1 MEIRYTDEQLE
12 AITTPVYNTMI
23 SAGAGSGK
31 TKVLTQ
37 RVFNHLA
44 NNIDVDRLL
53 VLTFTNAAAAEMK
66 QRVIKLL
73 VEDNS
78 LDPNLKKAQL
88 NKIDSAYIM
97 TFDAYSLFLVKKY
110 HQLLNVDKDIDIADS
125 NIINGITDKFLDE
138 IFEQQYVSNDIFKD
152 IISKYCVKDDDVV
165 KGFVKSLNKKL
176 DLIYDRDNFIK
187 TFNDLFFST
196 SHLNDELDS
205 YTSLLLQKL
214 KQVDELLNKISELD
228 DLNRFFNNWQGINN
242 LSSYEEVRSYVANI
256 APVRKKNKEEYDD
269 DALAL
274 KDKIKDII
282 KEINELTKYDKS
294 TLFNDVL
301 INKDYV
307 NCLLDLAEELNRKIN
322 IYKKE
327 NNFYDFID
335 IAKLAIEVVDKNDEI
350 RESIKNNFY
359 EILIDE
365 YQDTSDIQELLISK
379 ISNNNVYVV
388 GDIKQSIYRFR
399 YANPDI
405 FKKKYEDY
413 SNNVGGK
420 KIDLTNN
427 FRSRFEVLRDINL
440 FFNRTMSA
448 SVGGADYTRG
458 HQLIAGNLSYIK
470 DDKYTCEILSY
481 EKQKGIDSAYIE
493 AQLIADDI
501 KSMVNT
507 FKLKDHLCD
516 YRDITILMDRSSKFD
531 VFKEVLTANN
541 IPTFIETEERMSESD
556 LLTVIRSI
564 FKLLVN
570 YDKHA
575 YISLERSFLCETSDE
590 DIFNNITN
598 NQIFSSPTYIKIN
611 DIKSNIE
618 TKTISNILD
627 EIMESFDVYSKL
639 VKIKDVHA
647 SNVKIDYL
655 YQLANNLN
663 NLGYTY
669 KDFNDYLVDVFDR
682 EDDIKFRIGSE
693 VENAV
698 RITNYH
704 KSKGLEYNVV
714 YYPCLSYSFNQQDKK
729 GDFLFDKNHGI
740 IMPAF
745 INNRGLRDTFI
756 KELYKYNYDLEDIG
770 EKIRLFYVALTRAKE
785 KMIIVNSFDEKIEP
799 IDDPLDDVT
808 KASIKNYSSML
819 TYIMNDLSD
828 FIINKDIPEIKENI
842 IKKDLFTTLTKSKK
856 LVLKPNI
863 EVIPQE
869 VATSHFSKSAGLI
882 TKDIL
887 DKMELG
893 TKIHYYLEMLDFK
906 NPDYT
911 NVNNKYINKI
921 KAFIDSPLLE
931 NIKEAKIFK
940 EYEFMDDGKHG
951 FIDLLLEYEDKILI
965 IDYKTKT
972 IDDVHYDEQLNGY
985 RTYIESLSSKPVYC
999 FLYSIID
1006 ETYREVKKGD
1016 KHESN

>member
-66 QRVIKLL
+66 QRVVKLL

-78 LDPNLKKAQL
+78 LDQSVKNHQL

-110 HQLLNVDKDIDIADS
+110 HQLLNVDNDIDIADS
-125 NIINGITDKFLDE
+125 NIINGITDKYLDE
-138 IFEQQYVSNDIFKD
+138 IFEEQYLSNDVFKD

-165 KGFVKSLNKKL
+165 KGFVKDLNKKL
-176 DLIYDRDNFIK
+176 DLIYDRDSFI
-187 TFNDLFFST
+187 TQYNNTFFSDNY
-196 SHLNDELDS
+196 LNNELDS

-214 KQVDELLNKISELD
+214 KQVDVLLNEISELD
-228 DLNRFFNNWQGINN
+228 DINRYFTCWEGINN
-242 LSSYEEVRSYVANI
+242 LNSYEEVRFYVANI
-256 APVRKKNKEEYDD
+256 GAVRKKNKEEYDE
-269 DALAL
+269 DALIL

-282 KEINELTKYDKS
+282 KNINELTKYDKT
-294 TLFNDVL
+294 TLFNDVF

-307 NCLLDLAEELNRKIN
+307 NCLLDLAEELNRRIN
-322 IYKKE
+322 VYKKE
-327 NNFYDFID
+327 NNLYDFID

-413 SNNVGGK
+413 SKGIGGK
-420 KIDLTNN
+420 KIDLINN

-440 FFNRTMSA
+440 FFNKTMSS
-448 SVGGADYTRG
+448 SVGGADYTNG
-458 HQLIAGNLSYIK
+458 HQLVAGNLSYLK
-470 DDKYTCEILSY
+470 DEKYKCEILSY

-501 KSMVNT
+501 KQKVHT
-507 FKLKDHLCD
+507 FQLKDHLCD
-516 YRDITILMDRSSKFD
+516 YRDITILVDRSSKFD

-541 IPTFIETEERMSESD
+541 IPTFIETEEKMSESD

-590 DIFNNITN
+590 DIFNNIKN
-598 NQIFSSPTYIKIN
+598 NIVFDSPTYIKIN
-611 DIKSNIE
+611 NIKTNID

-627 EIMESFDVYSKL
+627 EIMDSFDVYSKL

-785 KMIIVNSFDEKIEP
+785 KMIIINSFDEKIDP
-799 IDDPLDDVT
+799 VDYPLDDMM

-819 TYIMNDLSD
+819 TYIKNDLTN
-828 FIINKDIPEIKENI
+828 FIINKDIPEILENTSS
-842 IKKDLFTTLTKSKK
+842 KDIFTSLTKSNK

-869 VATSHFSKSAGLI
+869 VTTSHFSKSAGLI
-882 TKDIL
+882 DQTTL

-906 NPDYT
+906 NPDYSY
-911 NVNNKYINKI
+911 VDNKYLNKI
-921 KAFIDSPLLE
+921 KQFMNSPLLE
-931 NIKEAKIFK
+931 NIQQAKIFK

-951 FIDLLLEYEDKILI
+951 FIDLLLEYKDKIVI

-1006 ETYREVKKGD
+1006 ETYREVKK
-1016 KHESN
+1016 

>member
-78 LDPNLKKAQL
+78 LDQSIKNNQL

-125 NIINGITDKFLDE
+125 NIINGITDKYLDE
-138 IFEQQYVSNDIFKD
+138 IFEEQYVSNDVFKD

-165 KGFVKSLNKKL
+165 KGFVKDLNKKL
-176 DLIYDRDNFIK
+176 DLIYDRDSFI
-187 TFNDLFFST
+187 TQYNNTFFSNT
-196 SHLNDELDS
+196 HLNNELDS
-205 YTSLLLQKL
+205 YTSILLQKL
-214 KQVDELLNKISELD
+214 KQVDVLLNEISELD
-228 DLNRFFNNWQGINN
+228 DINRYFTCWEGINN
-242 LSSYEEVRSYVANI
+242 LNSYEEVRSYVANI
-256 APVRKKNKEEYDD
+256 SAVRKKNKEEYDE
-269 DALAL
+269 DALIL

-282 KEINELTKYDKS
+282 KEINELTKYDKT

-307 NCLLDLAEELNRKIN
+307 NCLLDLAEELNRRIN
-322 IYKKE
+322 VYKKE
-327 NNFYDFID
+327 NNLYDFID
-335 IAKLAIEVVDKNDEI
+335 IAKLAIEVVDKNDDI

-440 FFNRTMSA
+440 FFNRTMSS
-448 SVGGADYTRG
+448 SVGGADYVNG

-470 DDKYTCEILSY
+470 DDKYACEILSY

-501 KSMVNT
+501 KSRVNT

-590 DIFNNITN
+590 DIFNNIKN
-598 NQIFSSPTYIKIN
+598 NIVFDSPTYIKIN
-611 DIKSNIE
+611 NIKSNID

-627 EIMESFDVYSKL
+627 EIMDSFDVYSKL

-714 YYPCLSYSFNQQDKK
+714 YYPCLSYDFNQQDKK
-729 GDFLFDKNHGI
+729 GDLLFSQEHGI

-785 KMIIVNSFDEKIEP
+785 KMIIVNCFDEN
-799 IDDPLDDVT
+799 IDPVDYPLDDMT

-819 TYIMNDLSD
+819 SYIKNDLSH
-828 FIINKDIPEIKENI
+828 FIISKNIPEIKENI
-842 IKKDLFTTLTKSKK
+842 IQRDLFTTLTKSNK
-856 LVLKPNI
+856 LILKPNI
-863 EVIPQE
+863 EVISTE
-869 VATSHFSKSAGLI
+869 VTTSHFSKQAGLI

-911 NVNNKYINKI
+911 SVDNKYINKI
-921 KAFIDSPLLE
+921 KTFIDSPLLE

-951 FIDLLLEYEDKILI
+951 FIDLLLEYEDKIVI

-985 RTYIESLSSKPVYC
+985 RTYVESLTSKPVYC
-999 FLYSIID
+999 YLYSIID
-1006 ETYREVKKGD
+1006 ETYREVKK
-1016 KHESN
+1016 

>member
-78 LDPNLKKAQL
+78 LDQNIKNNQL

-125 NIINGITDKFLDE
+125 NIINGITDKYLDE
-138 IFEQQYVSNDIFKD
+138 IFEEQYLSNDVFKD

-165 KGFVKSLNKKL
+165 KGFVKDLNKKL
-176 DLIYDRDNFIK
+176 DLIYDRDSFITK
-187 TFNDLFFST
+187 YNNTFFSDNY
-196 SHLNDELDS
+196 LNNELDS

-214 KQVDELLNKISELD
+214 KQVDVLLNEISELD
-228 DLNRFFNNWQGINN
+228 DINRYFTCWEGINN
-242 LSSYEEVRSYVANI
+242 LSSYEEIRSYVANI
-256 APVRKKNKEEYDD
+256 SAVRKKNKEEYDEN
-269 DALAL
+269 ALAL

-307 NCLLDLAEELNRKIN
+307 NCLLELAEELNRRIN
-322 IYKKE
+322 VYKKE

-335 IAKLAIEVVDKNDEI
+335 IAKLAIEVVDKNDDI

-413 SNNVGGK
+413 SKNIGGK

-440 FFNRTMSA
+440 FFNKTMSS
-448 SVGGADYTRG
+448 SVGGADYTNG
-458 HQLIAGNLSYIK
+458 HQLVAGNLSYLK
-470 DDKYTCEILSY
+470 DEKYKCEILSY

-501 KSMVNT
+501 KERVKH
-507 FKLKDHLCD
+507 FQLKDHLCD
-516 YRDITILMDRSSKFD
+516 YRDITILVDRSSKFD

-541 IPTFIETEERMSESD
+541 IPTFIETEEKMSESD

-590 DIFNNITN
+590 DIFNNIKN
-598 NQIFSSPTYIKIN
+598 NVVFDSPTYIKIN
-611 DIKSNIE
+611 NIKTNID

-627 EIMESFDVYSKL
+627 EIMDSFDVYSKL

-785 KMIIVNSFDEKIEP
+785 KMIIINSFDEKIDP
-799 IDDPLDDVT
+799 VDYPLDDMM
-808 KASIKNYSSML
+808 KASIKNYSTML
-819 TYIMNDLSD
+819 TYIKNDLTN
-828 FIINKDIPEIKENI
+828 FIINKNIPEILENTSS
-842 IKKDLFTTLTKSKK
+842 KDIFTSLTKSNK

-869 VATSHFSKSAGLI
+869 VTTSHFSKQAGLI
-882 TKDIL
+882 DQTTL

-906 NPDYT
+906 NPDYSY
-911 NVNNKYINKI
+911 VDNKYINKI
-921 KAFIDSPLLE
+921 KQFMNSPLLE

-940 EYEFMDDGKHG
+940 EYEFMDNGKHG
-951 FIDLLLEYEDKILI
+951 FIDLLLEYKDKIVI

-999 FLYSIID
+999 YLYSIID
-1006 ETYREVKKGD
+1006 ETYKEVKK
-1016 KHESN
+1016 

>member
-66 QRVIKLL
+66 QRIIKLL

-78 LDPNLKKAQL
+78 LDPDLKKAQL

-165 KGFVKSLNKKL
+165 KGFVKDLNKKL
-176 DLIYDRDNFIK
+176 DLIYDRDNFITK
-187 TFNDLFFST
+187 YNNTFFSNT
-196 SHLNDELDS
+196 HLNNELDS
-205 YTSLLLQKL
+205 YTSILLQKL

-256 APVRKKNKEEYDD
+256 APVRKKNKEEYDE

-274 KDKIKDII
+274 KEKIKDII

-294 TLFNDVL
+294 SLINDVL

-307 NCLLDLAEELNRKIN
+307 NCLLDLAEELNRRIN

-327 NNFYDFID
+327 NNLYDFID
-335 IAKLAIEVVDKNDEI
+335 IAKLAIEVVDKNDDI

-413 SNNVGGK
+413 SKGIGGK

-440 FFNRTMSA
+440 FFNKTMSS
-448 SVGGADYTRG
+448 SVGGADYVNG
-458 HQLIAGNLSYIK
+458 HQLVAGNLSYLK
-470 DDKYTCEILSY
+470 DEKYKCEILSY

-501 KSMVNT
+501 KQKVHV
-507 FKLKDHLCD
+507 FQLKDHLCD
-516 YRDITILMDRSSKFD
+516 YRDITILVDRSSKFD

-541 IPTFIETEERMSESD
+541 IPTFIETEEKMSESD

-590 DIFNNITN
+590 DIFNNIKN
-598 NQIFSSPTYIKIN
+598 NIVFDSPTYIKIN
-611 DIKSNIE
+611 NIKTNID

-627 EIMESFDVYSKL
+627 EIMDSFDVYGKL

-785 KMIIVNSFDEKIEP
+785 KMIIINSFDEKIDP
-799 IDDPLDDVT
+799 VDYPLDDMT

-819 TYIMNDLSD
+819 TYIKNDLTN
-828 FIINKDIPEIKENI
+828 FIINKDIPEILENTST
-842 IKKDLFTTLTKSKK
+842 KDIFTSLTKSNK

-869 VATSHFSKSAGLI
+869 VTTSHFSKQAGLI
-882 TKDIL
+882 DQTTL

-906 NPDYT
+906 NPDYSY
-911 NVNNKYINKI
+911 VDNKYINKI
-921 KAFIDSPLLE
+921 KQFMNSPLLE

-940 EYEFMDDGKHG
+940 EYEFMDNGKHG
-951 FIDLLLEYEDKILI
+951 FIDLLLEYKDKIVI

-999 FLYSIID
+999 YLYSIID
-1006 ETYREVKKGD
+1006 ETYREVVK
-1016 KHESN
+1016 

>member
-78 LDPNLKKAQL
+78 LEPDLKKAQL

-138 IFEQQYVSNDIFKD
+138 IFEEQYVSNDIFKD

-187 TFNDLFFST
+187 TYNDLFFST
-196 SHLNDELDS
+196 SHLNNELDS

-256 APVRKKNKEEYDD
+256 SAVRKKNKEEYDE
-269 DALAL
+269 DALIL

-282 KEINELTKYDKS
+282 KDINELTKYDKS

-307 NCLLDLAEELNRKIN
+307 NCLLELAEELNRRIN
-322 IYKKE
+322 VYKKE
-327 NNFYDFID
+327 NNLYDFID
-335 IAKLAIEVVDKNDEI
+335 IAKLAIEVVDKNEEI

-413 SNNVGGK
+413 SKGIGGK

-440 FFNRTMSA
+440 FFNKTMSS
-448 SVGGADYTRG
+448 SVGGADYTNG
-458 HQLIAGNLSYIK
+458 HQLVAGNLSYLK
-470 DDKYTCEILSY
+470 DEKYKCEILSY
-481 EKQKGIDSAYIE
+481 EKQKGVDSAYIE

-501 KSMVNT
+501 KQKVHS
-507 FKLKDHLCD
+507 FQLKDHLCD
-516 YRDITILMDRSSKFD
+516 YRDITILVDRSSKFD

-541 IPTFIETEERMSESD
+541 IPTFIETEEKMSESD

-590 DIFNNITN
+590 DIFNNIKN
-598 NQIFSSPTYIKIN
+598 NIVFDSPTYIKIN
-611 DIKSNIE
+611 NIKTNID

-627 EIMESFDVYSKL
+627 EIMDSFDVYSKL

-785 KMIIVNSFDEKIEP
+785 KMIIINSFDEKI
-799 IDDPLDDVT
+799 DTVDYPLDDMM
-808 KASIKNYSSML
+808 KASIKNYSTML
-819 TYIMNDLSD
+819 TYIKNDLNH
-828 FIINKDIPEIKENI
+828 FIVNIDIPEILENTSN
-842 IKKDLFTTLTKSKK
+842 KDIFTTLTKSNK
-856 LVLKPNI
+856 LILKPNI

-869 VATSHFSKSAGLI
+869 VTTSHFSKSAGLI
-882 TKDIL
+882 DQTTL

-906 NPDYT
+906 NPDYSY
-911 NVNNKYINKI
+911 VDNKYINKI
-921 KAFIDSPLLE
+921 KQFMNSPLLE

-940 EYEFMDDGKHG
+940 EYEFMDNGKHG
-951 FIDLLLEYEDKILI
+951 FIDLLLEYKDKIVI
-965 IDYKTKT
+965 IDYKTKN

-985 RTYIESLSSKPVYC
+985 RTYIESLTSKPVYC
-999 FLYSIID
+999 YLYSIID
-1006 ETYREVKKGD
+1006 ETYREVVK
-1016 KHESN
+1016 

>member
-73 VEDNS
+73 VEDDT
-78 LDPNLKKAQL
+78 LDPDLKKAQL

-138 IFEQQYVSNDIFKD
+138 IFEQQYVSNDVFKD

-187 TFNDLFFST
+187 TYNDLFFST
-196 SHLNDELDS
+196 SHLNNELDS

-256 APVRKKNKEEYDD
+256 APVRKKNKEEYDE

-294 TLFNDVL
+294 TLINDVL

-307 NCLLDLAEELNRKIN
+307 NCLLELAEELNRRIN

-413 SNNVGGK
+413 SKGIGGK

-440 FFNRTMSA
+440 FFNKTMSS
-448 SVGGADYTRG
+448 SVGGADYTNG
-458 HQLIAGNLSYIK
+458 HQLVAGNLSYLK
-470 DDKYTCEILSY
+470 DEKYKCEILSY
-481 EKQKGIDSAYIE
+481 EKQKGVDSAYIE

-501 KSMVNT
+501 KQKVHS
-507 FKLKDHLCD
+507 FQLKDHLCD
-516 YRDITILMDRSSKFD
+516 YRDITILVDRSSKFD

-541 IPTFIETEERMSESD
+541 IPTFIETEEKMSESD

-590 DIFNNITN
+590 DIFNNIKN
-598 NQIFSSPTYIKIN
+598 NIVFDSPTYIKIN
-611 DIKSNIE
+611 NIKSNID

-627 EIMESFDVYSKL
+627 EIMDSFDVYSKL

-785 KMIIVNSFDEKIEP
+785 KMIIINSFDEKI
-799 IDDPLDDVT
+799 DTVDYPLDDMM
-808 KASIKNYSSML
+808 KASIKNYSTML
-819 TYIMNDLSD
+819 TYIKNDLNH
-828 FIINKDIPEIKENI
+828 FIVNIDIPEILENTSN
-842 IKKDLFTTLTKSKK
+842 KDIFTTLTKSNK

-869 VATSHFSKSAGLI
+869 VTTSHFSKSAGLI
-882 TKDIL
+882 DQTTL

-906 NPDYT
+906 NPDYSY
-911 NVNNKYINKI
+911 VDNKYINKI
-921 KAFIDSPLLE
+921 KQFMNSPLLE

-940 EYEFMDDGKHG
+940 EYEFMDNGKHG
-951 FIDLLLEYEDKILI
+951 FIDLLLEYKDKIVI
-965 IDYKTKT
+965 IDYKTKN

-985 RTYIESLSSKPVYC
+985 RTYIESLTSKPVYC
-999 FLYSIID
+999 YLYSIID
-1006 ETYREVKKGD
+1006 ETYREVVK
-1016 KHESN
+1016 

>member
-12 AITTPVYNTMI
+12 AITIPVYNTMI

-37 RVFNHLA
+37 RLFNHLA

-78 LDPNLKKAQL
+78 LDPDLKKAQL

-176 DLIYDRDNFIK
+176 DLIYDRDSFITK
-187 TFNDLFFST
+187 YNNTFFSDNY
-196 SHLNDELDS
+196 LNNELDS

-214 KQVDELLNKISELD
+214 KQVDVLLNEISDLD
-228 DLNRFFNNWQGINN
+228 DINRYFTCWEGINN
-242 LSSYEEVRSYVANI
+242 LNSYEEVRSYVANI
-256 APVRKKNKEEYDD
+256 SAVRKKNKEEYDE
-269 DALAL
+269 DALIL

-282 KEINELTKYDKS
+282 KEINELTKYDKT

-307 NCLLDLAEELNRKIN
+307 NCLLDLAEELNRRIN
-322 IYKKE
+322 VYKKE

-335 IAKLAIEVVDKNDEI
+335 IAKLAIEVVDNNDDI
-350 RESIKNNFY
+350 RESLKNNFY

-413 SNNVGGK
+413 SKGVGGK

-440 FFNRTMSA
+440 FFNKTMSS
-448 SVGGADYTRG
+448 SVGGADYVNG
-458 HQLIAGNLSYIK
+458 HQLVAGNLSYLK
-470 DDKYTCEILSY
+470 DDKYACEILSY
-481 EKQKGIDSAYIE
+481 EKQKGLDSAYIE

-501 KSMVNT
+501 KQKVHT
-507 FKLKDHLCD
+507 FQLKDHLCD
-516 YRDITILMDRSSKFD
+516 YRDITILVDRSSKFD

-541 IPTFIETEERMSESD
+541 IPTFIETEEKMSESD

-590 DIFNNITN
+590 NIFNNIKN
-598 NQIFSSPTYIKIN
+598 NIVFDSPTYIKIN
-611 DIKSNIE
+611 NIKTNID

-627 EIMESFDVYSKL
+627 EIMDSFDVYSKL

-647 SNVKIDYL
+647 SNVKIDHL

-785 KMIIVNSFDEKIEP
+785 KMIIINSFDEKIDP
-799 IDDPLDDVT
+799 VDYPLDDMT

-828 FIINKDIPEIKENI
+828 FIINKDIPEILENTST
-842 IKKDLFTTLTKSKK
+842 KDIFTTLKKSNK

-869 VATSHFSKSAGLI
+869 VTTSHFSKSAGLI
-882 TKDIL
+882 TKDVL

-906 NPDYT
+906 NPDYSY
-911 NVNNKYINKI
+911 VDNKYINKI
-921 KAFIDSPLLE
+921 QAFINSPLLE
-931 NIKEAKIFK
+931 NIQQAKIFK

-951 FIDLLLEYEDKILI
+951 FIDLLLEYEDKIVI

-985 RTYIESLSSKPVYC
+985 RTYVESLSSKPVYC

-1006 ETYREVKKGD
+1006 ETYREVKK
-1016 KHESN
+1016 

>member
-78 LDPNLKKAQL
+78 LDPDLKKAQL

-165 KGFVKSLNKKL
+165 KGFVKDLNKKL
-176 DLIYDRDNFIK
+176 DLIYDRDSFITK
-187 TFNDLFFST
+187 YNNTFFSNT
-196 SHLNDELDS
+196 HLNNELDS
-205 YTSLLLQKL
+205 YTSILLQKL
-214 KQVDELLNKISELD
+214 KQVDVLLNEISELD
-228 DLNRFFNNWQGINN
+228 DINRYFTCWEGINN
-242 LSSYEEVRSYVANI
+242 LSSYEEIRSYAANI
-256 APVRKKNKEEYDD
+256 SPVRKKNKEEYDE

-294 TLFNDVL
+294 TLINDVL

-307 NCLLDLAEELNRKIN
+307 NCLLELAEELNRRIN

-327 NNFYDFID
+327 NNLYDFID
-335 IAKLAIEVVDKNDEI
+335 IAKLAIEVVDKNDDI

-413 SNNVGGK
+413 SNNIGGK

-440 FFNRTMSA
+440 FFNKTMSS
-448 SVGGADYTRG
+448 SVGGADYTNG
-458 HQLIAGNLSYIK
+458 HQLVAGNLSYLK
-470 DDKYTCEILSY
+470 DEKYKCEILSY

-501 KSMVNT
+501 KQKVHT
-507 FKLKDHLCD
+507 FQLKDHLCD
-516 YRDITILMDRSSKFD
+516 YRDITILVDRSSKFD

-541 IPTFIETEERMSESD
+541 IPTFIETEEKMSESD

-590 DIFNNITN
+590 DIFNNIKN
-598 NQIFSSPTYIKIN
+598 NIVFDSPTYIKIN
-611 DIKSNIE
+611 NIKTNID

-627 EIMESFDVYSKL
+627 EIMDSFGVYGKL
-639 VKIKDVHA
+639 AKIKDVHA

-785 KMIIVNSFDEKIEP
+785 KMIIVNCFDDKINP
-799 IDDPLDDVT
+799 VDYPLDDMM

-819 TYIMNDLSD
+819 TYIKNDLTNL
-828 FIINKDIPEIKENI
+828 IINKNIPEVLENTI
-842 IKKDLFTTLTKSKK
+842 QKDLFTTLTKSSK

-869 VATSHFSKSAGLI
+869 VTSSHFSKQAGLI
-882 TKDIL
+882 DQTTL

-906 NPDYT
+906 NPDYSY
-911 NVNNKYINKI
+911 VDNKYLNKI
-921 KAFIDSPLLE
+921 KQFMNSPLLE
-931 NIKEAKIFK
+931 NIQQAKIFK
-940 EYEFMDDGKHG
+940 EYEFMDNGKHG
-951 FIDLLLEYEDKILI
+951 FIDLLLEYKDKIVI

-1006 ETYREVKKGD
+1006 ETYREVVK
-1016 KHESN
+1016 

>member
-1 MEIRYTDEQLE
+1 MEIKYTDEQLE

-78 LDPNLKKAQL
+78 LDPDLKKAQL

-138 IFEQQYVSNDIFKD
+138 IFEEQYVSNDVFKD

-165 KGFVKSLNKKL
+165 KGFVKDLNKKL
-176 DLIYDRDNFIK
+176 DLIYDRDSFITK
-187 TFNDLFFST
+187 YNNTFFSDT
-196 SHLNDELDS
+196 HLNNELDS
-205 YTSLLLQKL
+205 YTLLLLQKL
-214 KQVDELLNKISELD
+214 KRVDVLLNEINELD
-228 DLNRFFNNWQGINN
+228 DINRYFTCWEGINN
-242 LSSYEEVRSYVANI
+242 LNSYEEVRSYVANI
-256 APVRKKNKEEYDD
+256 SAVRKKNKEEYDD

-307 NCLLDLAEELNRKIN
+307 NCLLESAEELNRRIN

-327 NNFYDFID
+327 NNLYDFID
-335 IAKLAIEVVDKNDEI
+335 IAKLAIEVVDKNDDI

-413 SNNVGGK
+413 SKGIGGK

-427 FRSRFEVLRDINL
+427 YRSRFEVLRDINL
-440 FFNRTMSA
+440 FFNKTMSS
-448 SVGGADYTRG
+448 SVGGADYTNG
-458 HQLIAGNLSYIK
+458 HQLVAGNLSYLK
-470 DDKYTCEILSY
+470 DEKYKCEILSY

-501 KSMVNT
+501 KQKVHT
-507 FKLKDHLCD
+507 FQLKDHLCD
-516 YRDITILMDRSSKFD
+516 YRDITILVDRSSKFD

-541 IPTFIETEERMSESD
+541 IPTFIETEEKMSESD

-590 DIFNNITN
+590 DIFNNIKN
-598 NQIFSSPTYIKIN
+598 NIVFDSPTYIKIN
-611 DIKSNIE
+611 NIKTNID

-627 EIMESFDVYSKL
+627 EIMDSFDVYSKL

-682 EDDIKFRIGSE
+682 EDDIKFRIGNE

-745 INNRGLRDTFI
+745 VNNRGLRDTFI

-770 EKIRLFYVALTRAKE
+770 EKIRLFYVAITRAKE
-785 KMIIVNSFDEKIEP
+785 KMIIINSFDEKIDP
-799 IDDPLDDVT
+799 VDYPLDDMM

-819 TYIMNDLSD
+819 TYIKNDLSH
-828 FIINKDIPEIKENI
+828 FIINKDIPEILENTST
-842 IKKDLFTTLTKSKK
+842 KDIFTSLTKSNK

-869 VATSHFSKSAGLI
+869 VTTSHFSKSAGLI
-882 TKDIL
+882 DQTTL

-906 NPDYT
+906 NPDYSY
-911 NVNNKYINKI
+911 VDNKYINKI
-921 KAFIDSPLLE
+921 KQFMNSPLLE

-940 EYEFMDDGKHG
+940 EYEFMDNGKHG
-951 FIDLLLEYEDKILI
+951 FIDLLLEYKDKIVI

-1006 ETYREVKKGD
+1006 ETYREVEK
-1016 KHESN
+1016 

>member
-78 LDPNLKKAQL
+78 LDQSIKNNQL

-125 NIINGITDKFLDE
+125 NIINGITDKYLDE
-138 IFEQQYVSNDIFKD
+138 IFEEQYVSNDVFKD
-152 IISKYCVKDDDVV
+152 IISKYCVKDDDAV
-165 KGFVKSLNKKL
+165 KEFVKDLNKKL
-176 DLIYDRDNFIK
+176 DLIYDRNSFITK
-187 TFNDLFFST
+187 YNNTFFSNT
-196 SHLNDELDS
+196 HLNNELDS
-205 YTSLLLQKL
+205 YASLLLQKL
-214 KQVDELLNKISELD
+214 KQVDVLLNEISELD
-228 DLNRFFNNWQGINN
+228 DINRYFTCWEGINN
-242 LSSYEEVRSYVANI
+242 LNSYEEVRSYVANI
-256 APVRKKNKEEYDD
+256 SAVRKKNKEEYDE
-269 DALAL
+269 DALML

-307 NCLLDLAEELNRKIN
+307 NCLLELAEELNRRIN
-322 IYKKE
+322 VYKKE
-327 NNFYDFID
+327 NNLYDFID
-335 IAKLAIEVVDKNDEI
+335 IAKLAIEVVDKNDDI

-405 FKKKYEDY
+405 FRTKYESY
-413 SNNVGGK
+413 SNNIGGK

-427 FRSRFEVLRDINL
+427 FRSRYEVLRDINL
-440 FFNRTMSA
+440 FFNRTMSS
-448 SVGGADYTRG
+448 SVGGADYTNG
-458 HQLIAGNLSYIK
+458 HQLVAGNLSYLK
-470 DDKYTCEILSY
+470 DEKYKCEILSY

-501 KSMVNT
+501 KSRVNT

-541 IPTFIETEERMSESD
+541 IPTFIETEEKMSESD

-611 DIKSNIE
+611 DIKTNID

-627 EIMESFDVYSKL
+627 EIMDSFDVYSKL

-714 YYPCLSYSFNQQDKK
+714 YYPCLSYDFNQQDKK

-785 KMIIVNSFDEKIEP
+785 KMIIVNCFDDKIEP
-799 IDDPLDDVT
+799 TDTNLDDIT

-842 IKKDLFTTLTKSKK
+842 IQKDLFTTLTKSNK
-856 LVLKPNI
+856 LILKPNI
-863 EVIPQE
+863 EVISTE
-869 VATSHFSKSAGLI
+869 VTTSHFSKQAGLI

-911 NVNNKYINKI
+911 SVDNKYINKI
-921 KAFIDSPLLE
+921 KTFIDSPLLE

-951 FIDLLLEYEDKILI
+951 FIDLLLEYEDKIII

-1006 ETYREVKKGD
+1006 ETYKEVKK
-1016 KHESN
+1016 

>member
-78 LDPNLKKAQL
+78 LDQSVKNHQL

-125 NIINGITDKFLDE
+125 NIINGITDKYLEE
-138 IFEQQYVSNDIFKD
+138 IFEQQYVSNDVFKD

-176 DLIYDRDNFIK
+176 DLIYDRDNFITK
-187 TFNDLFFST
+187 YNSTFFSDN
-196 SHLNDELDS
+196 HLNNELDN
-205 YTSLLLQKL
+205 YTLLLLQKL
-214 KQVDELLNKISELD
+214 KQVDVLLNEISELD
-228 DLNRFFNNWQGINN
+228 DINRYYTCWEGINN
-242 LSSYEEVRSYVANI
+242 LNSYEEVRSYVANI
-256 APVRKKNKEEYDD
+256 SAVRKKNKEEYDV

-307 NCLLDLAEELNRKIN
+307 NCLLDLAEELNRRIN
-322 IYKKE
+322 VYKKE
-327 NNFYDFID
+327 NNLYDFID
-335 IAKLAIEVVDKNDEI
+335 IAKLAIEVVDKNDDI
-350 RESIKNNFY
+350 RESIKDNFY

-413 SNNVGGK
+413 SKGVGGK

-440 FFNRTMSA
+440 FFNKTMSS
-448 SVGGADYTRG
+448 SVGGADYING
-458 HQLIAGNLSYIK
+458 HQLVAGNLSYLK
-470 DDKYTCEILSY
+470 DEKYKCEILSY

-501 KSMVNT
+501 KQKVHS
-507 FKLKDHLCD
+507 FQLKDHLCD
-516 YRDITILMDRSSKFD
+516 YRDITILVDRSSKFD

-541 IPTFIETEERMSESD
+541 IPTFIETEEKMSESD

-590 DIFNNITN
+590 NIFNNIKN
-598 NQIFSSPTYIKIN
+598 NTVFDSPTYIKIN
-611 DIKSNIE
+611 NIKTNID

-627 EIMESFDVYSKL
+627 EIMDSFDVYSKL

-729 GDFLFDKNHGI
+729 GDFLFGKNHGI

-785 KMIIVNSFDEKIEP
+785 KMIIINSFDEKINP
-799 IDDPLDDVT
+799 VDYPLDDMT

-819 TYIMNDLSD
+819 SYIKNDLNH
-828 FIINKDIPEIKENI
+828 FIINKDIPEILENTSN
-842 IKKDLFTTLTKSKK
+842 KDIFTSLTKSNK

-869 VATSHFSKSAGLI
+869 VTTSHFSKSAGLI
-882 TKDIL
+882 DQTTL

-911 NVNNKYINKI
+911 NVDNKYINKI
-921 KAFIDSPLLE
+921 KQFMNSPLLE

-951 FIDLLLEYEDKILI
+951 FIDLLLEYKDKIVI

-985 RTYIESLSSKPVYC
+985 RTYVESLSSKPVYC

-1006 ETYREVKKGD
+1006 ETYREVVK
-1016 KHESN
+1016 

>member
-12 AITTPVYNTMI
+12 AIATPVYNTMI

-78 LDPNLKKAQL
+78 LDPSIKNNQL

-110 HQLLNVDKDIDIADS
+110 HQLLNADKDIDIADS
-125 NIINGITDKFLDE
+125 NIINGITDKYLDE
-138 IFEQQYVSNDIFKD
+138 IFEEQYLSNDVFKD

-165 KGFVKSLNKKL
+165 KEFVKDLNKKL
-176 DLIYDRDNFIK
+176 DLIYDRDSFITK
-187 TFNDLFFST
+187 YNNTFFSNT
-196 SHLNDELDS
+196 HLNNELDS
-205 YTSLLLQKL
+205 YASLLLQKL
-214 KQVDELLNKISELD
+214 KQVDVLLNEISELD
-228 DLNRFFNNWQGINN
+228 DINRYFTCWEGINN
-242 LSSYEEVRSYVANI
+242 LNSYEEVRSYVANI
-256 APVRKKNKEEYDD
+256 SAVRKKNKEEYDE
-269 DALAL
+269 DALML

-307 NCLLDLAEELNRKIN
+307 NCLLDLAEELNRRIN

-327 NNFYDFID
+327 NNLYDFID
-335 IAKLAIEVVDKNDEI
+335 IAKLAIEVVDKNDDI

-365 YQDTSDIQELLISK
+365 YQDTSDIQELLINK

-413 SNNVGGK
+413 SKGIGGK

-440 FFNRTMSA
+440 FFNKTMSS
-448 SVGGADYTRG
+448 SVGGADYTNG
-458 HQLIAGNLSYIK
+458 HQLVAGNLSYLK
-470 DDKYTCEILSY
+470 DEKYKCEILSY
-481 EKQKGIDSAYIE
+481 EKQKGVDSAYIE

-501 KSMVNT
+501 KQKVHS
-507 FKLKDHLCD
+507 FQLKDHLCD
-516 YRDITILMDRSSKFD
+516 YRDITILVDRSSKFD

-541 IPTFIETEERMSESD
+541 IPTFIETEEKMSESD

-590 DIFNNITN
+590 DIFNNIKN
-598 NQIFSSPTYIKIN
+598 NIVFDSPTYIKIN
-611 DIKSNIE
+611 NIKSNID

-627 EIMESFDVYSKL
+627 EIMDSFDVYSKL

-785 KMIIVNSFDEKIEP
+785 KMIIINSFDEKI
-799 IDDPLDDVT
+799 DTVDYPLDDMM
-808 KASIKNYSSML
+808 KASIKNYSTML
-819 TYIMNDLSD
+819 TYIKNDLNH
-828 FIINKDIPEIKENI
+828 FIVNIDIPEILENTSN
-842 IKKDLFTTLTKSKK
+842 KDIFTTLTKSNK

-869 VATSHFSKSAGLI
+869 VTTSHFSKSAGLI
-882 TKDIL
+882 DQTTL

-906 NPDYT
+906 NPDYE
-911 NVNNKYINKI
+911 NVDNKYLNKI
-921 KAFIDSPLLE
+921 QAFIDSPLLK

-951 FIDLLLEYEDKILI
+951 FIDLLLEYEDKIVI

-1006 ETYREVKKGD
+1006 ETYREVVK
-1016 KHESN
+1016 

>member
-78 LDPNLKKAQL
+78 LDQSIKNNQL

-187 TFNDLFFST
+187 TYNDLFFST

-256 APVRKKNKEEYDD
+256 APVRKKNKEEYDE

-274 KDKIKDII
+274 KEKIKDII

-307 NCLLDLAEELNRKIN
+307 NCLLELAEELNRRIN

-405 FKKKYEDY
+405 FRTKYESY
-413 SNNVGGK
+413 SKGINGK

-440 FFNRTMSA
+440 FFNRTMSS

-458 HQLIAGNLSYIK
+458 HQLIAGNLSYLK
-470 DDKYTCEILSY
+470 DDRYACEILSY

-501 KSMVNT
+501 KSRVNT

-590 DIFNNITN
+590 DIFNNIIN
-598 NQIFSSPTYIKIN
+598 NQIFTSPTYIKIN
-611 DIKSNIE
+611 DIKTNID

-714 YYPCLSYSFNQQDKK
+714 YYPCLSYKFNEQDKK

-785 KMIIVNSFDEKIEP
+785 KMIIINSFDEKIDP
-799 IDDPLDDVT
+799 VDYPLDDMT

-819 TYIMNDLSD
+819 TYIKNDLTN
-828 FIINKDIPEIKENI
+828 FIINKDIPEILENTST
-842 IKKDLFTTLTKSKK
+842 KDIFTTLKKSNK

-869 VATSHFSKSAGLI
+869 VTTSHFSKSAGLI
-882 TKDIL
+882 DQTTL

-906 NPDYT
+906 NPDYSY
-911 NVNNKYINKI
+911 VDNKYINKI
-921 KAFIDSPLLE
+921 KQFMNSPLLE
-931 NIKEAKIFK
+931 NIQQAKIFK
-940 EYEFMDDGKHG
+940 EYEFMDNGKHG
-951 FIDLLLEYEDKILI
+951 FIDLLLEYEDKIVI

-1006 ETYREVKKGD
+1006 ETYREVVK
-1016 KHESN
+1016 

>member
-1 MEIRYTDEQLE
+1 MEIKYTDEQLE

-78 LDPNLKKAQL
+78 LDPDLKKAQL

-165 KGFVKSLNKKL
+165 KGFVKDLNKKL
-176 DLIYDRDNFIK
+176 DLIYDRDSFITK
-187 TFNDLFFST
+187 YNNTFFSDT
-196 SHLNDELDS
+196 HLNNELDS
-205 YTSLLLQKL
+205 YTLLLLQKL
-214 KQVDELLNKISELD
+214 KRVDVLLNEINELD
-228 DLNRFFNNWQGINN
+228 DINRYFTCWEGINN
-242 LSSYEEVRSYVANI
+242 LNSYEEVRSYVANI
-256 APVRKKNKEEYDD
+256 SAVRKKNKEEYDD

-307 NCLLDLAEELNRKIN
+307 NCLLESAEELNRRIN

-327 NNFYDFID
+327 NNLYDFID
-335 IAKLAIEVVDKNDEI
+335 IAKLAIEVVDKNDDI

-413 SNNVGGK
+413 SKGIGGK

-427 FRSRFEVLRDINL
+427 YRSRFEVLRDINL
-440 FFNRTMSA
+440 FFNKTMSS
-448 SVGGADYTRG
+448 SVGGADYTNG
-458 HQLIAGNLSYIK
+458 HQLVAGNLSYLK
-470 DDKYTCEILSY
+470 DEKYKCEILSY

-501 KSMVNT
+501 KQKVHT
-507 FKLKDHLCD
+507 FQLKDHLCD
-516 YRDITILMDRSSKFD
+516 YRDITILVDRSSKFD

-541 IPTFIETEERMSESD
+541 IPTFIETEEKMSESD

-590 DIFNNITN
+590 DIFNNIKN
-598 NQIFSSPTYIKIN
+598 NEVFDSPTYIKIN
-611 DIKSNIE
+611 NIKTNID

-627 EIMESFDVYSKL
+627 EIMDSFDVYGKL

-655 YQLANNLN
+655 YKLANNLN

-682 EDDIKFRIGSE
+682 EDDIKFRIGNE

-745 INNRGLRDTFI
+745 VNNRGLRDTFI

-770 EKIRLFYVALTRAKE
+770 EKIRLFYVAITRAKE
-785 KMIIVNSFDEKIEP
+785 KMIIVNCFDEKIDP
-799 IDDPLDDVT
+799 VDYPLDDMM

-819 TYIMNDLSD
+819 TYIKNDLSH
-828 FIINKDIPEIKENI
+828 FIINKDIPEILENTST
-842 IKKDLFTTLTKSKK
+842 KDIFTSLTKSNK

-869 VATSHFSKSAGLI
+869 VTTSHFSKSAGLI
-882 TKDIL
+882 DQTTL

-906 NPDYT
+906 NPDYSY
-911 NVNNKYINKI
+911 VDNKYINKI
-921 KAFIDSPLLE
+921 KQFMNSPLLE

-940 EYEFMDDGKHG
+940 EYEFMDNGKHG
-951 FIDLLLEYEDKILI
+951 FIDLLLEYKDKIVI

-1006 ETYREVKKGD
+1006 ETYREVEK
-1016 KHESN
+1016 

>member
-1 MEIRYTDEQLE
+1 MGIRYTDEQLE

-78 LDPNLKKAQL
+78 LDPDLKKAQL

-187 TFNDLFFST
+187 TYNDLFFST

-205 YTSLLLQKL
+205 YTSLLFQKL

-228 DLNRFFNNWQGINN
+228 DINRYFTNWQGINN
-242 LSSYEEVRSYVANI
+242 LSSYEEIRSYVANI
-256 APVRKKNKEEYDD
+256 NPVRKKPKEEYDE
-269 DALAL
+269 DALVL
-274 KDKIKDII
+274 KDKIKEII
-282 KEINELTKYDKS
+282 KDINELTKYDKS

-307 NCLLDLAEELNRKIN
+307 NCLLELAEELNRRIN

-350 RESIKNNFY
+350 RESIKDNFY

-440 FFNRTMSA
+440 FFNRTMSS

-458 HQLIAGNLSYIK
+458 HQLIAGNLSYLK
-470 DDKYTCEILSY
+470 DDRYTCEILSY

-501 KSMVNT
+501 KSRVNT

-541 IPTFIETEERMSESD
+541 IPTFIETEEKMSESD

-570 YDKHA
+570 YDKHS

-598 NQIFSSPTYIKIN
+598 NNVFNSNTYNKLNTIKN
-611 DIKSNIE
+611 NID

-669 KDFNDYLVDVFDR
+669 RDFNDYLVDVFDR

-745 INNRGLRDTFI
+745 INNRGLRDTFV

-785 KMIIVNSFDEKIEP
+785 KMIIVNSFDEKIDP

-842 IKKDLFTTLTKSKK
+842 IQKDLFTTLTKSNK
-856 LVLKPNI
+856 LILKPNI
-863 EVIPQE
+863 EVIPTE
-869 VATSHFSKSAGLI
+869 VTTSHFSKQAGLI

-911 NVNNKYINKI
+911 SVDSKYINKI
-921 KAFIDSPLLE
+921 KAFIESPLLE
-931 NIKEAKIFK
+931 NIKEARIFK

-951 FIDLLLEYEDKILI
+951 FIDLLLEYEDKIVI
-965 IDYKTKT
+965 IDYKTKA

-985 RTYIESLSSKPVYC
+985 RTYVESLTSKPVYC
-999 FLYSIID
+999 YLYSIID
-1006 ETYREVKKGD
+1006 ETYREVVK
-1016 KHESN
+1016 

>member
-53 VLTFTNAAAAEMK
+53 VLTFTNAAATEMK
-66 QRVIKLL
+66 QRVVKLL
-73 VEDNS
+73 VEDES
-78 LDPNLKKAQL
+78 LDQGIKNNQL

-125 NIINGITDKFLDE
+125 NIINGITDKYLDE
-138 IFEQQYVSNDIFKD
+138 IFEEQYVSNDVFKD

-165 KGFVKSLNKKL
+165 KGFVKDLNKKL
-176 DLIYDRDNFIK
+176 DLIYDRDSFI
-187 TFNDLFFST
+187 TEYNNTFFSDT
-196 SHLNDELDS
+196 HLNNELDS

-214 KQVDELLNKISELD
+214 KQVDVLLNEISELD
-228 DLNRFFNNWQGINN
+228 DINRYFTCWEGINN
-242 LSSYEEVRSYVANI
+242 LNSYEEIRSYVANI
-256 APVRKKNKEEYDD
+256 SVVRKKNKEEYDE

-274 KDKIKDII
+274 KDRIKDII
-282 KEINELTKYDKS
+282 KEINELTKYDKT

-307 NCLLDLAEELNRKIN
+307 NCLLDLAEELNRRIN

-327 NNFYDFID
+327 NNLYDFID

-413 SNNVGGK
+413 SKGIGGK

-440 FFNRTMSA
+440 FFNRTMSS
-448 SVGGADYTRG
+448 SVGGADYVNG
-458 HQLIAGNLSYIK
+458 HQLVAGNLSYLK
-470 DDKYTCEILSY
+470 DEKYKCEILSY

-501 KSMVNT
+501 KQKVHS
-507 FKLKDHLCD
+507 FQLKDHLCD
-516 YRDITILMDRSSKFD
+516 YRDITILVDRSSKFD

-541 IPTFIETEERMSESD
+541 IPTFIETEEKMSESD

-590 DIFNNITN
+590 NIFNNIKN
-598 NQIFSSPTYIKIN
+598 NIVFDSPTYIKIN
-611 DIKSNIE
+611 NIKTNID

-627 EIMESFDVYSKL
+627 EIMVSFDVYSKL

-785 KMIIVNSFDEKIEP
+785 KMIIINSFDDKINP
-799 IDDPLDDVT
+799 VDSPLDDMT
-808 KASIKNYSSML
+808 KSTIKNYSTML
-819 TYIMNDLSD
+819 TYIKNDLTN
-828 FIINKDIPEIKENI
+828 FIINKNIPEILENTST
-842 IKKDLFTTLTKSKK
+842 KDIFTSLTKSNK

-869 VATSHFSKSAGLI
+869 VTTSHFSKSAGLI
-882 TKDIL
+882 DQTTL

-906 NPDYT
+906 NPDYSYVD
-911 NVNNKYINKI
+911 NEYLNKI
-921 KAFIDSPLLE
+921 KQFMNSPLLE
-931 NIKEAKIFK
+931 NIQQAKIFK
-940 EYEFMDDGKHG
+940 EYEFMDNGKHG
-951 FIDLLLEYEDKILI
+951 FIDLLLEYKDKIVI

-985 RTYIESLSSKPVYC
+985 RTYIESLSSKPVFC

-1006 ETYREVKKGD
+1006 ETYREVEK
-1016 KHESN
+1016 

>member
-78 LDPNLKKAQL
+78 LDQSIKNNQL

-125 NIINGITDKFLDE
+125 NIINGITDKYLDE
-138 IFEQQYVSNDIFKD
+138 IFEEQYVSNDVFKD

-165 KGFVKSLNKKL
+165 KGFVKDLNKKL
-176 DLIYDRDNFIK
+176 DLIYDRDSFI
-187 TFNDLFFST
+187 TQYNNTFFSDN
-196 SHLNDELDS
+196 HLNNELDS
-205 YTSLLLQKL
+205 YTSILLQKL
-214 KQVDELLNKISELD
+214 KQVDVLLNEISELD
-228 DLNRFFNNWQGINN
+228 DINRYFTCWEGINN
-242 LSSYEEVRSYVANI
+242 LNSYEEVRSYVANI
-256 APVRKKNKEEYDD
+256 SAVRKKNKEEYDG
-269 DALAL
+269 DALIL

-307 NCLLDLAEELNRKIN
+307 NCLLELAEELNRRIN

-379 ISNNNVYVV
+379 ISNDNVYVV

-413 SNNVGGK
+413 SKGIGGK

-440 FFNRTMSA
+440 FFNKTMSS
-448 SVGGADYTRG
+448 SVGGADYTNG
-458 HQLIAGNLSYIK
+458 HQLVAGNLSYLK
-470 DDKYTCEILSY
+470 DEKYKCEILSY

-501 KSMVNT
+501 KQKVHT
-507 FKLKDHLCD
+507 FQLKDHLCD
-516 YRDITILMDRSSKFD
+516 YRDITILVDRSSKFD

-541 IPTFIETEERMSESD
+541 IPTFIETEEKMSESD

-590 DIFNNITN
+590 DIFNNIKN
-598 NQIFSSPTYIKIN
+598 NIVFDSPTYIKIN
-611 DIKSNIE
+611 NIKTNID

-627 EIMESFDVYSKL
+627 EIMDSFDVYSKL

-785 KMIIVNSFDEKIEP
+785 KMIIINSFDGKIDP
-799 IDDPLDDVT
+799 VDYPLDDMM

-819 TYIMNDLSD
+819 TYIKNDLTN
-828 FIINKDIPEIKENI
+828 FIINKDIPEILENTSS
-842 IKKDLFTTLTKSKK
+842 KDIFTSLTKSNK

-869 VATSHFSKSAGLI
+869 VTTSHFSKSAGLI
-882 TKDIL
+882 DQTTL

-906 NPDYT
+906 NPDYSY
-911 NVNNKYINKI
+911 VDNKYLNKI
-921 KAFIDSPLLE
+921 KQFMNSPLLE
-931 NIKEAKIFK
+931 NIQQAKIFK
-940 EYEFMDDGKHG
+940 EYEFMDNGKHG
-951 FIDLLLEYEDKILI
+951 FIDLLLEYEDKIVI

-1006 ETYREVKKGD
+1006 ETYREVKK
-1016 KHESN
+1016 

>member
-73 VEDNS
+73 VDDNS
-78 LDPNLKKAQL
+78 LDQSVKKNQL

-125 NIINGITDKFLDE
+125 NIINGITDKYLDE
-138 IFEQQYVSNDIFKD
+138 IFEEQYVSNDVFKD

-187 TFNDLFFST
+187 TYNDLFFST
-196 SHLNDELDS
+196 SHLNNELDS

-214 KQVDELLNKISELD
+214 KQVDVLLNEISELD
-228 DLNRFFNNWQGINN
+228 DINRYFTCWEGINN
-242 LSSYEEVRSYVANI
+242 LSSYEEIRSYVANI
-256 APVRKKNKEEYDD
+256 SAVRKKNKEEYDE
-269 DALAL
+269 DALML

-282 KEINELTKYDKS
+282 KEINELTKYDKT

-307 NCLLDLAEELNRKIN
+307 NCLLDLAEELNRRIN

-327 NNFYDFID
+327 NNLYDFID
-335 IAKLAIEVVDKNDEI
+335 IAKFAIEIVDKNEEI

-413 SNNVGGK
+413 SKGIGCK

-440 FFNRTMSA
+440 FFNKTMSS
-448 SVGGADYTRG
+448 SVGGADYKNG
-458 HQLIAGNLSYIK
+458 HQLVAGNLSYLK
-470 DDKYTCEILSY
+470 DDKYKCEILSY

-501 KSMVNT
+501 KERVKH
-507 FKLKDHLCD
+507 FELKDHLCD
-516 YRDITILMDRSSKFD
+516 YRDITILVDRSSKFD

-541 IPTFIETEERMSESD
+541 IPTFIETEEKMSESD

-590 DIFNNITN
+590 DIFNNIKN
-598 NQIFSSPTYIKIN
+598 NIVFNSPTYIKIN
-611 DIKSNIE
+611 NIKTNID

-627 EIMESFDVYSKL
+627 EIMVSFDVYSKL

-785 KMIIVNSFDEKIEP
+785 KMIIINSFDEKIDP
-799 IDDPLDDVT
+799 VDYPLDDMT
-808 KASIKNYSSML
+808 KSTIKNYSTML
-819 TYIMNDLSD
+819 TYIKNDLSN
-828 FIINKDIPEIKENI
+828 FIINKDIPEILENTVQR
-842 IKKDLFTTLTKSKK
+842 DLFTTMKKSNP

-863 EVIPQE
+863 EVLPTE
-869 VATSHFSKSAGLI
+869 VTTSHFSKQAGLI
-882 TKDIL
+882 DQATL

-893 TKIHYYLEMLDFK
+893 TKIHYYLEMLDLK
-906 NPDYT
+906 NPDYE
-911 NVNNKYINKI
+911 NVDNKYIHKI
-921 KAFIDSPLLE
+921 KQFMNSPLLE

-940 EYEFMDDGKHG
+940 EYEFMDNGKHG
-951 FIDLLLEYEDKILI
+951 FIDLLLEYEDKIVI
-965 IDYKTKT
+965 VDYKTKN

-1006 ETYREVKKGD
+1006 ETYREVIK
-1016 KHESN
+1016 

>member
-1 MEIRYTDEQLE
+1 MEIKYTDEQLE

-78 LDPNLKKAQL
+78 LDSDLKKAQL

-125 NIINGITDKFLDE
+125 NIINGITDKCLDE

-152 IISKYCVKDDDVV
+152 IISKYCVKDDDTV

-187 TFNDLFFST
+187 TYNDLFFST

-242 LSSYEEVRSYVANI
+242 LSSYEEIRSYVANI
-256 APVRKKNKEEYDD
+256 SPVRKKNKEEYDE

-274 KDKIKDII
+274 KEKIKDII

-294 TLFNDVL
+294 TLINDVL

-307 NCLLDLAEELNRKIN
+307 NCLLELAEELNRRIN

-335 IAKLAIEVVDKNDEI
+335 IAKLAIEVVDKNNEI

-405 FKKKYEDY
+405 FRKKYENY
-413 SNNVGGK
+413 SKGINGK

-440 FFNRTMSA
+440 FFNKTMS
-448 SVGGADYTRG
+448 SRVGGADYTRG
-458 HQLIAGNLSYIK
+458 HQLIAGNLSYLK
-470 DDKYTCEILSY
+470 DDRYACEILSY

-501 KSMVNT
+501 KSRVNT

-541 IPTFIETEERMSESD
+541 IPTFIETEEKMSESD

-590 DIFNNITN
+590 DIFNNIIN

-611 DIKSNIE
+611 DIKSNID

-669 KDFNDYLVDVFDR
+669 RDFNDYLVDVFDR

-714 YYPCLSYSFNQQDKK
+714 YYPCLSYNFNEQDKK
-729 GDFLFDKNHGI
+729 GDLLFSQQHGI

-785 KMIIVNSFDEKIEP
+785 KMIIVNCFDDKIEP
-799 IDDPLDDVT
+799 TDTNLDDIT
-808 KASIKNYSSML
+808 KASIKNYSAML

-842 IKKDLFTTLTKSKK
+842 IQKDLFTTLTKSNK
-856 LVLKPNI
+856 LILKPNI
-863 EVIPQE
+863 EVIPTE
-869 VATSHFSKSAGLI
+869 VTTSHFSKQAGLI

-911 NVNNKYINKI
+911 SVDSKYINKI

-951 FIDLLLEYEDKILI
+951 FIDLLLEYEDKIVI

-985 RTYIESLSSKPVYC
+985 RTYVESLTSKPVYC
-999 FLYSIID
+999 YLYSIID
-1006 ETYREVKKGD
+1006 ETYREVIK
-1016 KHESN
+1016 

>member
-66 QRVIKLL
+66 QRVVKLL
-73 VEDNS
+73 VEDES
-78 LDPNLKKAQL
+78 LDQGIKNNQL

-125 NIINGITDKFLDE
+125 NIINGITDKYLDE
-138 IFEQQYVSNDIFKD
+138 IFEEQYVSNDVFKD

-165 KGFVKSLNKKL
+165 KGFVKDLNKKL
-176 DLIYDRDNFIK
+176 DLIYDRDSFIAK
-187 TFNDLFFST
+187 YNNTFFSDNY
-196 SHLNDELDS
+196 LNNELDS

-214 KQVDELLNKISELD
+214 KQVDVLLNEISELD
-228 DLNRFFNNWQGINN
+228 DINRYFTCWEGINN

-256 APVRKKNKEEYDD
+256 APVRKKNKEEYDE

-294 TLFNDVL
+294 TLINDVL

-307 NCLLDLAEELNRKIN
+307 NCLLDLAEELNRRIN
-322 IYKKE
+322 IYEKE

-379 ISNNNVYVV
+379 ISNDNVYVV

-413 SNNVGGK
+413 SKGIGGK

-440 FFNRTMSA
+440 FFNKTMSS
-448 SVGGADYTRG
+448 SVGGADYTNG
-458 HQLIAGNLSYIK
+458 HQLVAGNLSYLK
-470 DDKYTCEILSY
+470 DEKYKCEILSY

-501 KSMVNT
+501 KQKVHT
-507 FKLKDHLCD
+507 FQLKDHLCD
-516 YRDITILMDRSSKFD
+516 YRDITILVDRSSKFD

-541 IPTFIETEERMSESD
+541 IPTFIETEEKMSESD

-590 DIFNNITN
+590 DIFNNIKN
-598 NQIFSSPTYIKIN
+598 NIVFNSPTYIKIN
-611 DIKSNIE
+611 NIKTNID

-627 EIMESFDVYSKL
+627 EIMESFDIYSKL

-785 KMIIVNSFDEKIEP
+785 KMIIINSFDEKIDP
-799 IDDPLDDVT
+799 VDYPLDDMT

-819 TYIMNDLSD
+819 TYIKNDLTN
-828 FIINKDIPEIKENI
+828 FIINKNIPEVLENTST
-842 IKKDLFTTLTKSKK
+842 KDIFTTLKKSNK

-869 VATSHFSKSAGLI
+869 VTTSHFSKSAGLI
-882 TKDIL
+882 DQTTL

-906 NPDYT
+906 NPDYSY
-911 NVNNKYINKI
+911 VDNKYINKI
-921 KAFIDSPLLE
+921 KQFMNSPLLE
-931 NIKEAKIFK
+931 NIQQAKIFK
-940 EYEFMDDGKHG
+940 EYEFMDNGKHG
-951 FIDLLLEYEDKILI
+951 FIDLLLEYEDKIVI

-1006 ETYREVKKGD
+1006 ETYREVEK
-1016 KHESN
+1016 

>member
-78 LDPNLKKAQL
+78 LDPDLKKAQL

-187 TFNDLFFST
+187 TYNDLFFST

-205 YTSLLLQKL
+205 YTSLLFQKL

-242 LSSYEEVRSYVANI
+242 LSSYEEIRSYVANI
-256 APVRKKNKEEYDD
+256 SPVRKKNKEEYDE
-269 DALAL
+269 DALVL
-274 KDKIKDII
+274 KEKIKDII
-282 KEINELTKYDKS
+282 KDINELTKYDKS

-307 NCLLDLAEELNRKIN
+307 NCLLDLAEELNRRIN

-405 FKKKYEDY
+405 FRTKYESY
-413 SNNVGGK
+413 SKGIGGK

-440 FFNRTMSA
+440 FFNKTMSA
-448 SVGGADYTRG
+448 SVGGADYTNG
-458 HQLIAGNLSYIK
+458 HQLVAGNLSYLK
-470 DDKYTCEILSY
+470 DEKYKCEILSY
-481 EKQKGIDSAYIE
+481 EKDKTIDSAYIE

-501 KSMVNT
+501 KSRVNT

-541 IPTFIETEERMSESD
+541 IPTFIETEEKMSESD

-598 NQIFSSPTYIKIN
+598 NQIFTSPTYIKIN
-611 DIKSNIE
+611 DIKTNID

-627 EIMESFDVYSKL
+627 EIMDSFDVYSKL

-669 KDFNDYLVDVFDR
+669 RDFNDYLVDVFDR

-714 YYPCLSYSFNQQDKK
+714 YYPCLSYKFNEQDKK

-756 KELYKYNYDLEDIG
+756 KELYKYNYNLEDIG

-799 IDDPLDDVT
+799 TDTNLDDIT
-808 KASIKNYSSML
+808 KASIKNYSAML

-828 FIINKDIPEIKENI
+828 FIINKDIPKIKENI
-842 IKKDLFTTLTKSKK
+842 IQKDLFTTLTKSNK
-856 LVLKPNI
+856 LTLKPNI
-863 EVIPQE
+863 EVIPTE
-869 VATSHFSKSAGLI
+869 VTTSHFSKQAGLI

-911 NVNNKYINKI
+911 NVDNKYINKI
-921 KAFIDSPLLE
+921 QAFIDSPLLK

-951 FIDLLLEYEDKILI
+951 FIDLLLEYEDKIVI

-972 IDDVHYDEQLNGY
+972 IDDAHYDEQLNGY
-985 RTYIESLSSKPVYC
+985 RTYIESLSSKHVYC
-999 FLYSIID
+999 YLYSIID
-1006 ETYREVKKGD
+1006 ETYRKVEK
-1016 KHESN
+1016 

>member
-78 LDPNLKKAQL
+78 LDQSIKNNQL

-125 NIINGITDKFLDE
+125 NIINGITDKYLDE
-138 IFEQQYVSNDIFKD
+138 IFEEQYVSNDVFKD

-165 KGFVKSLNKKL
+165 KGFVKDLNKKL
-176 DLIYDRDNFIK
+176 DLIYDRDSFITK
-187 TFNDLFFST
+187 YNNTFFSNT
-196 SHLNDELDS
+196 HLNNELDS
-205 YTSLLLQKL
+205 YTSILLQKL
-214 KQVDELLNKISELD
+214 KQVDVLLNEISELD
-228 DLNRFFNNWQGINN
+228 DINRYFTCWEGINN
-242 LSSYEEVRSYVANI
+242 LNSYEEVRSYVANI
-256 APVRKKNKEEYDD
+256 SAVRKKNKEEYDD
-269 DALAL
+269 DALIL

-307 NCLLDLAEELNRKIN
+307 NCLLELAEELNRRIN
-322 IYKKE
+322 VYKKE
-327 NNFYDFID
+327 NNLYDFID
-335 IAKLAIEVVDKNDEI
+335 IAKLAIEVVDKNDDI

-413 SNNVGGK
+413 SKGIGGK

-440 FFNRTMSA
+440 FFNRTMSS
-448 SVGGADYTRG
+448 SVGGADYTNG
-458 HQLIAGNLSYIK
+458 HQLVAGNLSYLK
-470 DDKYTCEILSY
+470 DEKYKCEILSY
-481 EKQKGIDSAYIE
+481 EKQKGLDSAYIE
-493 AQLIADDI
+493 AQLIAYDI
-501 KSMVNT
+501 KQKVHS
-507 FKLKDHLCD
+507 FQLKDHLCD
-516 YRDITILMDRSSKFD
+516 YRDITILVDRSSKFD

-541 IPTFIETEERMSESD
+541 IPTFIETEEKMSESD

-590 DIFNNITN
+590 DIFNNIKN
-598 NQIFSSPTYIKIN
+598 NTVFDSPTYIKIN
-611 DIKSNIE
+611 NIKTNID

-627 EIMESFDVYSKL
+627 EIMDSFDVYGKL

-785 KMIIVNSFDEKIEP
+785 KMIIINSFDEKIDP
-799 IDDPLDDVT
+799 VDYPLDDMT

-819 TYIMNDLSD
+819 TYIKNDLTN
-828 FIINKDIPEIKENI
+828 FIINKDIPEILENTST
-842 IKKDLFTTLTKSKK
+842 KDIFTILTKSNK

-869 VATSHFSKSAGLI
+869 VTTSHFSKSAGLI
-882 TKDIL
+882 NQTTL

-906 NPDYT
+906 NPDYSY
-911 NVNNKYINKI
+911 VDNKYLNKI
-921 KAFIDSPLLE
+921 KQFMNSPLLE
-931 NIKEAKIFK
+931 NIQQAKIFK

-951 FIDLLLEYEDKILI
+951 FIDLLLEYEDKIVI

-1006 ETYREVKKGD
+1006 ETYREVKK
-1016 KHESN
+1016 

>member
-78 LDPNLKKAQL
+78 LDQSIKNNQL

-125 NIINGITDKFLDE
+125 NIINGITDKYLDE
-138 IFEQQYVSNDIFKD
+138 IFEEQYVSNDVFKD
-152 IISKYCVKDDDVV
+152 IISKYCVKDDDAV
-165 KGFVKSLNKKL
+165 KEFVKDLNKKL
-176 DLIYDRDNFIK
+176 DLIYDRDSFITK
-187 TFNDLFFST
+187 YNNTFFSNT
-196 SHLNDELDS
+196 HLNNELDS
-205 YTSLLLQKL
+205 YTSILLQKL
-214 KQVDELLNKISELD
+214 KQVDVLLNEISELD
-228 DLNRFFNNWQGINN
+228 DINRYFTCWEGINN
-242 LSSYEEVRSYVANI
+242 LNSYEEVRSYVANI
-256 APVRKKNKEEYDD
+256 SAVRKKNKEEYDE
-269 DALAL
+269 DALIL

-307 NCLLDLAEELNRKIN
+307 NCLLELAEELNRRIN
-322 IYKKE
+322 VYKKE
-327 NNFYDFID
+327 NNLYDFID
-335 IAKLAIEVVDKNDEI
+335 IAKLAIEVVDKNDDI
-350 RESIKNNFY
+350 RESIRNNFY

-413 SNNVGGK
+413 SKGIGGK

-440 FFNRTMSA
+440 FFNKTMSS
-448 SVGGADYTRG
+448 SVGGADYTNG
-458 HQLIAGNLSYIK
+458 HQLVAGNLSYLK
-470 DDKYTCEILSY
+470 DEKYKCEVLSY

-501 KSMVNT
+501 KQKVHT
-507 FKLKDHLCD
+507 FQLKDHLCD
-516 YRDITILMDRSSKFD
+516 YRDITILVDRSSKFD

-541 IPTFIETEERMSESD
+541 IPTFIETEEKMSESD

-590 DIFNNITN
+590 DIFNNIKN
-598 NQIFSSPTYIKIN
+598 NIVFDSPTYIKIN
-611 DIKSNIE
+611 NIKSNID

-627 EIMESFDVYSKL
+627 EIMDSFDVYSKL

-785 KMIIVNSFDEKIEP
+785 KMIIINSFDEKIDP
-799 IDDPLDDVT
+799 VDYPLDDMT
-808 KASIKNYSSML
+808 KSTIKNYSSML
-819 TYIMNDLSD
+819 TYIKNDLTN
-828 FIINKDIPEIKENI
+828 FIINKNIPEVLENTST
-842 IKKDLFTTLTKSKK
+842 KDIFTSLTKSNK

-869 VATSHFSKSAGLI
+869 VTTSHFSKQAGLI
-882 TKDIL
+882 DQTTL

-906 NPDYT
+906 NPDYSCID
-911 NVNNKYINKI
+911 NKYLNKI
-921 KAFIDSPLLE
+921 QAFINSPLLE

-940 EYEFMDDGKHG
+940 EYEFMDNGKHG
-951 FIDLLLEYEDKILI
+951 FIDLLLEYEDKIII

-1006 ETYREVKKGD
+1006 ETYREVVK
-1016 KHESN
+1016 

>member
-1 MEIRYTDEQLE
+1 MGIRYTDEQLE

-78 LDPNLKKAQL
+78 LDPDLKKAQL

-187 TFNDLFFST
+187 TYNDLFFST

-205 YTSLLLQKL
+205 YTSLLFQKL

-242 LSSYEEVRSYVANI
+242 LSSYEEIRSYVANI
-256 APVRKKNKEEYDD
+256 APVRKKNKEEYDE

-307 NCLLDLAEELNRKIN
+307 NCLLDLAEELNRRIN

-350 RESIKNNFY
+350 RESIKDNFY

-405 FKKKYEDY
+405 FRTKYENY
-413 SNNVGGK
+413 SKGINGK

-440 FFNRTMSA
+440 FFNRTMSS

-458 HQLIAGNLSYIK
+458 HQLIAGNLSYLK
-470 DDKYTCEILSY
+470 DDRYTCEILSY
-481 EKQKGIDSAYIE
+481 DKQKGIDNAYIE

-501 KSMVNT
+501 KSRVNT

-541 IPTFIETEERMSESD
+541 IPTFIETEEKMSESD

-598 NQIFSSPTYIKIN
+598 NNVFNSNTYNKLNTIKN
-611 DIKSNIE
+611 NID

-669 KDFNDYLVDVFDR
+669 RDFNDYLVDVFDR

-714 YYPCLSYSFNQQDKK
+714 YYPCLSYKFNEQDKK

-799 IDDPLDDVT
+799 IDNNLDDVT

-842 IKKDLFTTLTKSKK
+842 IQKDLFTTLTKSNK
-856 LVLKPNI
+856 LTLKPNI
-863 EVIPQE
+863 KVIPQE
-869 VATSHFSKSAGLI
+869 VATSHFSKQAGLI

-887 DKMELG
+887 DKMEIG

-911 NVNNKYINKI
+911 NVDSKYINKI
-921 KAFIDSPLLE
+921 KEFIDSPLLE

-951 FIDLLLEYEDKILI
+951 FIDLLLEYEDKIVI

-999 FLYSIID
+999 YLYSIID
-1006 ETYREVKKGD
+1006 ETYREVKR
-1016 KHESN
+1016 

>member
-78 LDPNLKKAQL
+78 LDPDLKKAQL

-176 DLIYDRDNFIK
+176 NLIYDRDNFIK
-187 TFNDLFFST
+187 TYNDLFFST

-256 APVRKKNKEEYDD
+256 APVRKKNKEEYDE

-274 KDKIKDII
+274 KEKIKDII

-307 NCLLDLAEELNRKIN
+307 NCLLDLAEELNRRIN

-405 FKKKYEDY
+405 FRTKYESY

-427 FRSRFEVLRDINL
+427 FRSRYEVLRDINL
-440 FFNRTMSA
+440 FFNRTMSS

-458 HQLIAGNLSYIK
+458 HQLIAGNLSYLK
-470 DDKYTCEILSY
+470 DDRYACEILSY

-501 KSMVNT
+501 KSRVNT

-541 IPTFIETEERMSESD
+541 IPTFIETEEKMSESD

-564 FKLLVN
+564 FKLLVD

-590 DIFNNITN
+590 DIFNNIIN
-598 NQIFSSPTYIKIN
+598 NQIFTSPTYIKIN
-611 DIKSNIE
+611 DIKTNID

-627 EIMESFDVYSKL
+627 EIMDSFDVYSKL

-669 KDFNDYLVDVFDR
+669 RDFNDYLVDVFDR

-714 YYPCLSYSFNQQDKK
+714 YYPCLSYKFNEQDKK

-785 KMIIVNSFDEKIEP
+785 KMIIINSFDEKIDP
-799 IDDPLDDVT
+799 VDYPLDDMT

-819 TYIMNDLSD
+819 TYIKNDLTN
-828 FIINKDIPEIKENI
+828 FIINKNISEILENTSSKDI
-842 IKKDLFTTLTKSKK
+842 FTSLTKSNK

-869 VATSHFSKSAGLI
+869 VTTSHFSKQAGLI
-882 TKDIL
+882 DQTTL

-906 NPDYT
+906 SPDYSY
-911 NVNNKYINKI
+911 VDNKYINKI
-921 KAFIDSPLLE
+921 KQFMNSPLLE
-931 NIKEAKIFK
+931 NIQQAKIFK

-951 FIDLLLEYEDKILI
+951 FIDLLLEYEDKIVI
-965 IDYKTKT
+965 IDYKTKN

-985 RTYIESLSSKPVYC
+985 RTYVESLTSKPVYC

-1006 ETYREVKKGD
+1006 ETYREVEK
-1016 KHESN
+1016 

>member
-78 LDPNLKKAQL
+78 LDQSIKNNQL

-125 NIINGITDKFLDE
+125 NIINGITDKYLDE

-165 KGFVKSLNKKL
+165 KDFVKDLNKKL
-176 DLIYDRDNFIK
+176 DLIYDRDSFI
-187 TFNDLFFST
+187 TQYNNTFFSNT
-196 SHLNDELDS
+196 HLNNELDS

-214 KQVDELLNKISELD
+214 KQVDVLLNEISELD
-228 DLNRFFNNWQGINN
+228 DINRYFTCWEGINN
-242 LSSYEEVRSYVANI
+242 LNSYEEIRSYVANI
-256 APVRKKNKEEYDD
+256 SAVRKKNKEEYDEN
-269 DALAL
+269 ALAL
-274 KDKIKDII
+274 KDRIKDII
-282 KEINELTKYDKS
+282 KDINELTKYDKT

-307 NCLLDLAEELNRKIN
+307 NCLLDLAEELNRRIN

-327 NNFYDFID
+327 NNLYDFID

-413 SNNVGGK
+413 SKGIGGK
-420 KIDLTNN
+420 EIDLTNN

-440 FFNRTMSA
+440 FFNKTMSS
-448 SVGGADYTRG
+448 SVGGADYTNG
-458 HQLIAGNLSYIK
+458 HQLIAGNLSYLK
-470 DDKYTCEILSY
+470 DDRYACEILSY

-501 KSMVNT
+501 KQKVKH
-507 FKLKDHLCD
+507 FQLKDHLCD
-516 YRDITILMDRSSKFD
+516 YRDITILVDRSSKFD

-541 IPTFIETEERMSESD
+541 IPTFIETEEKMSESD

-598 NQIFSSPTYIKIN
+598 NQIFTSPTYIKIN
-611 DIKSNIE
+611 DIKSNID

-627 EIMESFDVYSKL
+627 EIMDSFDVYSKL

-714 YYPCLSYSFNQQDKK
+714 YYPCLSYDFNQQDKK

-740 IMPAF
+740 IMPTY
-745 INNRGLRDTFI
+745 IDNRGLRDTFI

-785 KMIIVNSFDEKIEP
+785 KMIIVNCFDDKIEP
-799 IDDPLDDVT
+799 TDTNLDDVT

-842 IKKDLFTTLTKSKK
+842 IQKDLFTTLTKSNK
-856 LVLKPNI
+856 LILKPNI

-882 TKDIL
+882 TKDVL

-911 NVNNKYINKI
+911 NVDSKYINKI

-951 FIDLLLEYEDKILI
+951 FIDLLLEYEDKIVI

-985 RTYIESLSSKPVYC
+985 RTYVESLTSKPVYC
-999 FLYSIID
+999 YLYSIID
-1006 ETYREVKKGD
+1006 ETYREVEK
-1016 KHESN
+1016 

>member
-37 RVFNHLA
+37 RVFNHLD

-73 VEDNS
+73 VDDNS
-78 LDPNLKKAQL
+78 LDQSIKNNQL

-125 NIINGITDKFLDE
+125 NIINGITDKYLDE
-138 IFEQQYVSNDIFKD
+138 IFEEQYLSNDVFKD

-165 KGFVKSLNKKL
+165 KGFVKDLNKRL

-187 TFNDLFFST
+187 TYNDLFFST

-242 LSSYEEVRSYVANI
+242 LSSYEEIRSYVANI
-256 APVRKKNKEEYDD
+256 APVRKKNKEEYDE

-294 TLFNDVL
+294 TLINDVL

-458 HQLIAGNLSYIK
+458 HQLIAGNLSYLK
-470 DDKYTCEILSY
+470 DVKYKCEILSY
-481 EKQKGIDSAYIE
+481 EKDKTIDSAYIE

-501 KSMVNT
+501 KGRVNT

-590 DIFNNITN
+590 DIFNNIIN
-598 NQIFSSPTYIKIN
+598 NQIFSSQTYIKIN
-611 DIKSNIE
+611 DIKTNID

-785 KMIIVNSFDEKIEP
+785 KMIIINSFDEKIDP
-799 IDDPLDDVT
+799 VDSPLDDMM

-819 TYIMNDLSD
+819 SYIKNDLTN
-828 FIINKDIPEIKENI
+828 FIINKDIPEILENTSS
-842 IKKDLFTTLTKSKK
+842 KDIFTSLTKSNK

-869 VATSHFSKSAGLI
+869 LTTSHFSKSAGLI

-911 NVNNKYINKI
+911 SVDNKYINKI

-951 FIDLLLEYEDKILI
+951 FIDLLLEYEDKIVI

-985 RTYIESLSSKPVYC
+985 RTYVESLTSKPVYC
-999 FLYSIID
+999 YLYSIID
-1006 ETYREVKKGD
+1006 EMYREVVK
-1016 KHESN
+1016 

>member
-66 QRVIKLL
+66 QRVVKLL

-78 LDPNLKKAQL
+78 LDQSIKNNQL

-125 NIINGITDKFLDE
+125 NIINGITDKYLEE
-138 IFEQQYVSNDIFKD
+138 IFEEQYVSNDIFKD
-152 IISKYCVKDDDVV
+152 IVSKYCVKDDDVV
-165 KGFVKSLNKKL
+165 KGFVKDLNKKL
-176 DLIYDRDNFIK
+176 DLIYDRDSFI
-187 TFNDLFFST
+187 TEYNNTFFSDT
-196 SHLNDELDS
+196 HLNNELDS

-214 KQVDELLNKISELD
+214 KQVDVLLNEISELD
-228 DLNRFFNNWQGINN
+228 DINRYFTCWEGINN
-242 LSSYEEVRSYVANI
+242 LNSYEEIRSYVANI
-256 APVRKKNKEEYDD
+256 SAVRKKNKEEYDE

-274 KDKIKDII
+274 KDRIKDII
-282 KEINELTKYDKS
+282 KEINELTKYDKT

-307 NCLLDLAEELNRKIN
+307 NCLLELAEELNRRIN
-322 IYKKE
+322 VYKKE
-327 NNFYDFID
+327 NNLYDFID
-335 IAKLAIEVVDKNDEI
+335 IAKLAIEVVDKNDDI

-413 SNNVGGK
+413 SKGIGGK

-440 FFNRTMSA
+440 FFNRTMSS
-448 SVGGADYTRG
+448 SVGGADYTNG
-458 HQLIAGNLSYIK
+458 HQLVAGNLSYLK
-470 DDKYTCEILSY
+470 DEKYKCEILSY

-501 KSMVNT
+501 KQKVHS
-507 FKLKDHLCD
+507 FQLKDHLCD
-516 YRDITILMDRSSKFD
+516 YRDITILVDRSSKFD

-541 IPTFIETEERMSESD
+541 IPTFIETEEKMSESD

-590 DIFNNITN
+590 DIFNNNKN
-598 NQIFSSPTYIKIN
+598 NIVFDSPTYIKIN
-611 DIKSNIE
+611 NIKTNID

-627 EIMESFDVYSKL
+627 EIMDSFDVYSKL

-785 KMIIVNSFDEKIEP
+785 KMIIINSFDEKIDP
-799 IDDPLDDVT
+799 IDYPLDDMM

-819 TYIMNDLSD
+819 TYIKNDLSH
-828 FIINKDIPEIKENI
+828 FIIDKDIPEILENTSS
-842 IKKDLFTTLTKSKK
+842 KDIFTSLTKSNK

-869 VATSHFSKSAGLI
+869 VTTSHFSKQTGLI
-882 TKDIL
+882 DQTTL

-906 NPDYT
+906 NPDYSY
-911 NVNNKYINKI
+911 VDNKYINKI
-921 KAFIDSPLLE
+921 KQFMNSPLLE
-931 NIKEAKIFK
+931 NIQQAKIFK
-940 EYEFMDDGKHG
+940 EYEFMDNGKHG
-951 FIDLLLEYEDKILI
+951 FIDLLLEYKDKIVI

-1006 ETYREVKKGD
+1006 ETYREVEK
-1016 KHESN
+1016 

>member
-73 VEDNS
+73 VDDNS
-78 LDPNLKKAQL
+78 LDQSIKNNQL

-125 NIINGITDKFLDE
+125 NIINGITDKYLYE
-138 IFEQQYVSNDIFKD
+138 IFEQQYVSNDVFKD

-165 KGFVKSLNKKL
+165 KGFVKDLNKKL
-176 DLIYDRDNFIK
+176 DLIYDRDSFITK
-187 TFNDLFFST
+187 YNNTFFSNT
-196 SHLNDELDS
+196 HLNNELDS
-205 YTSLLLQKL
+205 YTSILLQKL
-214 KQVDELLNKISELD
+214 KQVDVLLNEISELD
-228 DLNRFFNNWQGINN
+228 DINRYFTCWEGINN
-242 LSSYEEVRSYVANI
+242 LNSYEEVRSYVANI
-256 APVRKKNKEEYDD
+256 SAVRKKNKEEYDEN
-269 DALAL
+269 ALAL

-307 NCLLDLAEELNRKIN
+307 NCLLDLAEELNRRIN

-327 NNFYDFID
+327 NNLYDFID
-335 IAKLAIEVVDKNDEI
+335 IAKLAIEVVDKNDDI

-413 SNNVGGK
+413 SKGIGGK

-440 FFNRTMSA
+440 FFNKTMSS
-448 SVGGADYTRG
+448 SVGGADYTNG
-458 HQLIAGNLSYIK
+458 HQLVAGNLSYLK
-470 DDKYTCEILSY
+470 DEKYKCEILSY
-481 EKQKGIDSAYIE
+481 ENQKGIDSAYIE

-501 KSMVNT
+501 KQKVHT
-507 FKLKDHLCD
+507 FQLKDHLCD
-516 YRDITILMDRSSKFD
+516 YRDITILVDRSSKFD

-541 IPTFIETEERMSESD
+541 IPTFIETEEKMSESD

-575 YISLERSFLCETSDE
+575 YISLERSFLCETSD
-590 DIFNNITN
+590 DVIFNNIKN
-598 NQIFSSPTYIKIN
+598 NIVFDSPTYIKIN
-611 DIKSNIE
+611 NIKTNID

-627 EIMESFDVYSKL
+627 EIMGSFDVYGKL

-785 KMIIVNSFDEKIEP
+785 KMIIINSFDEKIDP
-799 IDDPLDDVT
+799 VDYPLDDMT

-819 TYIMNDLSD
+819 TYIKNDLTN
-828 FIINKDIPEIKENI
+828 FIINKDIPEILENTSS
-842 IKKDLFTTLTKSKK
+842 KDIFTSLTKSNK

-869 VATSHFSKSAGLI
+869 VTTSHFSKSAGLI
-882 TKDIL
+882 TKDVL

-906 NPDYT
+906 NPDYSY
-911 NVNNKYINKI
+911 VDSKYINKI
-921 KAFIDSPLLE
+921 KQFMNSPLLE
-931 NIKEAKIFK
+931 NIKEAKVFK

-951 FIDLLLEYEDKILI
+951 FIDLLLEYKDKIVI

-1006 ETYREVKKGD
+1006 ETYREVKK
-1016 KHESN
+1016 

>member
-1 MEIRYTDEQLE
+1 MEIKYTDEQLE

-78 LDPNLKKAQL
+78 LDPDLKKAQL

-187 TFNDLFFST
+187 TYNDLFFST

-205 YTSLLLQKL
+205 YTSLLFQKL

-242 LSSYEEVRSYVANI
+242 LSSYEEIRSYVANI
-256 APVRKKNKEEYDD
+256 SPVRKKNKEEYDE
-269 DALAL
+269 DALVL

-282 KEINELTKYDKS
+282 KDINELTKYDKS

-307 NCLLDLAEELNRKIN
+307 NCLLELAEELNRRIN

-350 RESIKNNFY
+350 RESIKDNFY

-440 FFNRTMSA
+440 FFNRTMS
-448 SVGGADYTRG
+448 SRVGGADYTNG
-458 HQLIAGNLSYIK
+458 HQLVAGNLSYLK
-470 DDKYTCEILSY
+470 DEKYKCEILSY
-481 EKQKGIDSAYIE
+481 EKDKTIDSAYIE

-501 KSMVNT
+501 KSRVNT

-516 YRDITILMDRSSKFD
+516 YKDITILIDRSSKFD

-541 IPTFIETEERMSESD
+541 IPTFIETEEKMSESD

-598 NQIFSSPTYIKIN
+598 NQIFTSPTYIKIN
-611 DIKSNIE
+611 DIKTNID

-627 EIMESFDVYSKL
+627 EIMDSFDVYSKL

-669 KDFNDYLVDVFDR
+669 RDFNDYLVDVFDR

-714 YYPCLSYSFNQQDKK
+714 YYPCLSYKFNEQDKK

-799 IDDPLDDVT
+799 IDNNLDDVT

-842 IKKDLFTTLTKSKK
+842 IQKDLFTTLTKSNK
-856 LVLKPNI
+856 LTLKPNI
-863 EVIPQE
+863 KVIPQE
-869 VATSHFSKSAGLI
+869 VATSHFSKQAGLI

-911 NVNNKYINKI
+911 SVDNKYINKI

-931 NIKEAKIFK
+931 NIKEARIFK

-951 FIDLLLEYEDKILI
+951 FIDLLLEYEDKIVI

-985 RTYIESLSSKPVYC
+985 RTYIESLTSKPVYC
-999 FLYSIID
+999 YLYSIID
-1006 ETYREVKKGD
+1006 ETYREVEK
-1016 KHESN
+1016 

>member
-78 LDPNLKKAQL
+78 LDPDLKKAQL

-152 IISKYCVKDDDVV
+152 IISKYCVKDDDAV

-187 TFNDLFFST
+187 TYNDLFFST
-196 SHLNDELDS
+196 SHLNNELDS

-274 KDKIKDII
+274 KEKIKDII

-294 TLFNDVL
+294 TLINDVL

-307 NCLLDLAEELNRKIN
+307 NCLLDLAEELNRRIS

-350 RESIKNNFY
+350 RESIKDNFY

-405 FKKKYEDY
+405 FRTKYESY

-440 FFNRTMSA
+440 FFNKTMSS
-448 SVGGADYTRG
+448 SVGGADYTNG
-458 HQLIAGNLSYIK
+458 HQLVAGNLSYLK
-470 DDKYTCEILSY
+470 DEKYKCEILSY
-481 EKQKGIDSAYIE
+481 EKQKGVDSAYIE

-501 KSMVNT
+501 KQKVHS
-507 FKLKDHLCD
+507 FQLKDHLCD
-516 YRDITILMDRSSKFD
+516 YRDITILVDRSSKFD

-541 IPTFIETEERMSESD
+541 IPTFIETEEKMSESD

-590 DIFNNITN
+590 DIFNNIKN
-598 NQIFSSPTYIKIN
+598 NIVFDSPTYIKIN
-611 DIKSNIE
+611 NIKSNID

-627 EIMESFDVYSKL
+627 EIMDSFDVYSKL

-785 KMIIVNSFDEKIEP
+785 KMIIINSFDEKI
-799 IDDPLDDVT
+799 DTVDYPLDDMM
-808 KASIKNYSSML
+808 KASIKNYSTML
-819 TYIMNDLSD
+819 TYIKNDLNH
-828 FIINKDIPEIKENI
+828 FIVNIDIPEILENTSN
-842 IKKDLFTTLTKSKK
+842 KDIFTTLTKSNK

-869 VATSHFSKSAGLI
+869 VTTSHFSKSAGLI
-882 TKDIL
+882 DQTTL

-906 NPDYT
+906 NPDYSY
-911 NVNNKYINKI
+911 VDNKYINKI
-921 KAFIDSPLLE
+921 KQFMNSPLLE

-940 EYEFMDDGKHG
+940 EYEFMDNGKHG
-951 FIDLLLEYEDKILI
+951 FIDLLLEYKDKIVI
-965 IDYKTKT
+965 IDYKTKN

-985 RTYIESLSSKPVYC
+985 RTYIESLTSKPVYC
-999 FLYSIID
+999 YLYSIID
-1006 ETYREVKKGD
+1006 ETYREVVK
-1016 KHESN
+1016 

>member
-78 LDPNLKKAQL
+78 LDQSIKNNQL

-125 NIINGITDKFLDE
+125 NIINGITDKYLEE
-138 IFEQQYVSNDIFKD
+138 IFEEQYVSNDIFKD
-152 IISKYCVKDDDVV
+152 IVSKYCVKDDDVV
-165 KGFVKSLNKKL
+165 KEFVKDLNKKL
-176 DLIYDRDNFIK
+176 DLIYDRDNFIINYNN
-187 TFNDLFFST
+187 TFFSNT
-196 SHLNDELDS
+196 HLNNELDS

-214 KQVDELLNKISELD
+214 KQVDVLLNEISELD
-228 DLNRFFNNWQGINN
+228 DINRYFTCWEGINN
-242 LSSYEEVRSYVANI
+242 LSTYDEIKNYVATI
-256 APVRKKNKEEYDD
+256 SAVRKKNKEEYDE

-294 TLFNDVL
+294 TLINDVL

-307 NCLLDLAEELNRKIN
+307 NCLLELAEELNRRIN

-327 NNFYDFID
+327 NNLYDFID
-335 IAKLAIEVVDKNDEI
+335 IAKLAIEVVDKNDDI

-413 SNNVGGK
+413 SKGIGGK

-440 FFNRTMSA
+440 FFNRAMSS
-448 SVGGADYTRG
+448 SVGGADYTNG
-458 HQLIAGNLSYIK
+458 HQLVAGNLSYIK
-470 DDKYTCEILSY
+470 DDKYACEILSY

-501 KSMVNT
+501 KSRVNT

-516 YRDITILMDRSSKFD
+516 YRDITILVDRSSKFD

-541 IPTFIETEERMSESD
+541 IPTFIETEEKMSESD

-590 DIFNNITN
+590 DIFNSIKN
-598 NQIFSSPTYIKIN
+598 NTVFDSPTYIKIN
-611 DIKSNIE
+611 NIKTNID

-627 EIMESFDVYSKL
+627 EIMDSFDVYGKL

-785 KMIIVNSFDEKIEP
+785 KMIIVNCFDDKIEP
-799 IDDPLDDVT
+799 TDTNLDDVT

-842 IKKDLFTTLTKSKK
+842 IQKDLFTTLTKSNK
-856 LVLKPNI
+856 LILKPNI

-869 VATSHFSKSAGLI
+869 VTTSHFSKQAGLI

-911 NVNNKYINKI
+911 SVDNKYINKI
-921 KAFIDSPLLE
+921 KAFIDSPLLK

-951 FIDLLLEYEDKILI
+951 FIDLLLEYEDKIVI

-985 RTYIESLSSKPVYC
+985 RTYVESLSSKPVYC

-1006 ETYREVKKGD
+1006 ETYREVVK
-1016 KHESN
+1016 

>member
-78 LDPNLKKAQL
+78 LDPDLKKAQL

-187 TFNDLFFST
+187 TYNDLFFST

-205 YTSLLLQKL
+205 YTSLLFQKL

-242 LSSYEEVRSYVANI
+242 LSSYEEIRSYVANI
-256 APVRKKNKEEYDD
+256 APVRKKNKEEYDE
-269 DALAL
+269 DALVL

-294 TLFNDVL
+294 TLINDVL

-307 NCLLDLAEELNRKIN
+307 NCLLDLAEELNRRIN

-405 FKKKYEDY
+405 FRTKYENY
-413 SNNVGGK
+413 SKGINGK

-440 FFNRTMSA
+440 FFNRTMSS

-458 HQLIAGNLSYIK
+458 HQLIAGNSSYIK
-470 DDKYTCEILSY
+470 DDRYACEILSY

-501 KSMVNT
+501 KSRVNT

-541 IPTFIETEERMSESD
+541 IPTFIETEEKMSESD

-598 NQIFSSPTYIKIN
+598 NQIFTSPTYIKIN
-611 DIKSNIE
+611 DIKTNID

-627 EIMESFDVYSKL
+627 EIIESFDVYSKL

-647 SNVKIDYL
+647 SNVK
-655 YQLANNLN
+655 
-663 NLGYTY
+663 
-669 KDFNDYLVDVFDR
+669 
-682 EDDIKFRIGSE
+682 
-693 VENAV
+693 
-698 RITNYH
+698 
-704 KSKGLEYNVV
+704 
-714 YYPCLSYSFNQQDKK
+714 
-729 GDFLFDKNHGI
+729 
-740 IMPAF
+740 
-745 INNRGLRDTFI
+745 
-756 KELYKYNYDLEDIG
+756 
-770 EKIRLFYVALTRAKE
+770 
-785 KMIIVNSFDEKIEP
+785 
-799 IDDPLDDVT
+799 
-808 KASIKNYSSML
+808 
-819 TYIMNDLSD
+819 
-828 FIINKDIPEIKENI
+828 
-842 IKKDLFTTLTKSKK
+842 
-856 LVLKPNI
+856 
-863 EVIPQE
+863 
-869 VATSHFSKSAGLI
+869 
-882 TKDIL
+882 
-887 DKMELG
+887 
-893 TKIHYYLEMLDFK
+893 
-906 NPDYT
+906 
-911 NVNNKYINKI
+911 
-921 KAFIDSPLLE
+921 
-931 NIKEAKIFK
+931 
-940 EYEFMDDGKHG
+940 
-951 FIDLLLEYEDKILI
+951 
-965 IDYKTKT
+965 
-972 IDDVHYDEQLNGY
+972 
-985 RTYIESLSSKPVYC
+985 
-999 FLYSIID
+999 
-1006 ETYREVKKGD
+1006 
-1016 KHESN
+1016 

>member
-1 MEIRYTDEQLE
+1 MEIKYTDEQLE

-78 LDPNLKKAQL
+78 LDPDLKKAQL

-125 NIINGITDKFLDE
+125 NIINGITDKYLEE
-138 IFEQQYVSNDIFKD
+138 IFNEQYVSNDIFKD
-152 IISKYCVKDDDVV
+152 IVSKYCVKDDDVV

-187 TFNDLFFST
+187 TYNDLFFST

-256 APVRKKNKEEYDD
+256 APVRKKNKEEYDE

-282 KEINELTKYDKS
+282 KEINELTKYDKP
-294 TLFNDVL
+294 TLINDVL

-307 NCLLDLAEELNRKIN
+307 NCLLDLAEELNRRIN

-405 FKKKYEDY
+405 FRKKYENY
-413 SNNVGGK
+413 SKGINGK

-440 FFNRTMSA
+440 FFNKTMSS

-470 DDKYTCEILSY
+470 DDRYACEILSY

-501 KSMVNT
+501 KSRVNT

-598 NQIFSSPTYIKIN
+598 NQIFTSPTYIKIN
-611 DIKSNIE
+611 DIKTNID

-627 EIMESFDVYSKL
+627 EIMDSFDVYSKL

-714 YYPCLSYSFNQQDKK
+714 YYPCLSYDFNQQDKK

-740 IMPAF
+740 IMPTF

-756 KELYKYNYDLEDIG
+756 KELYKYNYNLEDIG

-785 KMIIVNSFDEKIEP
+785 KMIIVNCFDEN
-799 IDDPLDDVT
+799 IDPVDYPLDDMT
-808 KASIKNYSSML
+808 KSTIKNYSTML
-819 TYIMNDLSD
+819 TYIKNDLGH
-828 FIINKDIPEIKENI
+828 FIINKDIPEILENTVQR
-842 IKKDLFTTLTKSKK
+842 DLFTTMKKSNP

-869 VATSHFSKSAGLI
+869 VTTSHFSKQAGLI

-911 NVNNKYINKI
+911 SVDNKYINKI

-931 NIKEAKIFK
+931 NVKEAKIFK
-940 EYEFMDDGKHG
+940 EYEFMVDGKHG
-951 FIDLLLEYEDKILI
+951 FIDLLLEYEGKIVI

-985 RTYIESLSSKPVYC
+985 RTYVESLSSKPVYC
-999 FLYSIID
+999 YLYSIID
-1006 ETYREVKKGD
+1006 EVYREVIK
-1016 KHESN
+1016 

>member
-73 VEDNS
+73 VDDNS
-78 LDPNLKKAQL
+78 LDQSIKNNQL

-125 NIINGITDKFLDE
+125 NIINGITDKYLDE
-138 IFEQQYVSNDIFKD
+138 IFEEQYVSNDVFKD

-165 KGFVKSLNKKL
+165 KGFVKDLNKKL
-176 DLIYDRDNFIK
+176 DLIYDRDSFIAK
-187 TFNDLFFST
+187 YNNTFFSDNY
-196 SHLNDELDS
+196 LNNELDS

-214 KQVDELLNKISELD
+214 KQVDVLLNEISELD
-228 DLNRFFNNWQGINN
+228 DINRYFTCWEGINN
-242 LSSYEEVRSYVANI
+242 LNSYEEVRSYVANI
-256 APVRKKNKEEYDD
+256 SAVRKKNKEEYDE
-269 DALAL
+269 DALIL

-282 KEINELTKYDKS
+282 KDINELTKYDKT

-307 NCLLDLAEELNRKIN
+307 NCLLELAEELNRRIN
-322 IYKKE
+322 VYKKE
-327 NNFYDFID
+327 NNLYDFID
-335 IAKLAIEVVDKNDEI
+335 IAKLAIEVVDKNDDI

-365 YQDTSDIQELLISK
+365 YQDTSDIQELLINK

-413 SNNVGGK
+413 SKGVGGK

-440 FFNRTMSA
+440 FFNKTMSS
-448 SVGGADYTRG
+448 SVGGADYTNG
-458 HQLIAGNLSYIK
+458 HQLVAGNLSYLK
-470 DDKYTCEILSY
+470 DEKYKCEILSY

-501 KSMVNT
+501 KQKVHT
-507 FKLKDHLCD
+507 FQLKDHLCD
-516 YRDITILMDRSSKFD
+516 YRDITILVDRSSKFD

-541 IPTFIETEERMSESD
+541 IPNFIETEEKMSESD

-590 DIFNNITN
+590 DIFNNIKN
-598 NQIFSSPTYIKIN
+598 NIVFDSPTYIKIN
-611 DIKSNIE
+611 NIKTNID

-627 EIMESFDVYSKL
+627 EIMDSFDVYGKL

-756 KELYKYNYDLEDIG
+756 KEIYKYNYDLEDIG

-785 KMIIVNSFDEKIEP
+785 KMIIINSFDEKIDP
-799 IDDPLDDVT
+799 VDYPLDDMM

-819 TYIMNDLSD
+819 TYIKNDLSH
-828 FIINKDIPEIKENI
+828 FIVNKDIPEILENTSN
-842 IKKDLFTTLTKSKK
+842 KDIFTSLTKSNK

-869 VATSHFSKSAGLI
+869 VTTSHFSKSAGLI
-882 TKDIL
+882 DQTTL

-906 NPDYT
+906 NPDYSY
-911 NVNNKYINKI
+911 VDNKYLNKI
-921 KAFIDSPLLE
+921 KQFINSPLLE

-940 EYEFMDDGKHG
+940 EYEFMDNGKHG
-951 FIDLLLEYEDKILI
+951 FIDLLLEYEDKIVI
-965 IDYKTKT
+965 IDYKTKN

-985 RTYIESLSSKPVYC
+985 RTYVESLSSKPVYC

-1006 ETYREVKKGD
+1006 ETYREVKK
-1016 KHESN
+1016 

>member
-73 VEDNS
+73 VEDET
-78 LDPNLKKAQL
+78 LDPDLKKAQL

-187 TFNDLFFST
+187 TYNDLFFST

-205 YTSLLLQKL
+205 YTSLLFQKL

-228 DLNRFFNNWQGINN
+228 DINRYFTNWQGINN

-256 APVRKKNKEEYDD
+256 APVRKKNKEEYDE
-269 DALAL
+269 DALVL

-282 KEINELTKYDKS
+282 KDINELTKYDKS

-307 NCLLDLAEELNRKIN
+307 NCLLELAEELNRRIN

-440 FFNRTMSA
+440 FFNKTMSA

-458 HQLIAGNLSYIK
+458 HQLIAGNLSYLK

-481 EKQKGIDSAYIE
+481 DKQKGIDSAYIE

-501 KSMVNT
+501 KSRVNT

-541 IPTFIETEERMSESD
+541 IPTFIETEEKMSESD

-570 YDKHA
+570 YDKHS

-598 NQIFSSPTYIKIN
+598 NQIFASPTYIKIN
-611 DIKSNIE
+611 DIKTNID

-627 EIMESFDVYSKL
+627 EIMESFGVYSKL

-669 KDFNDYLVDVFDR
+669 RDFNDYLVDVFDR

-714 YYPCLSYSFNQQDKK
+714 YYPCLSYKFNEQDKK

-745 INNRGLRDTFI
+745 INNRGLRDTFV

-785 KMIIVNSFDEKIEP
+785 KMIIVNCFDDKVEP
-799 IDDPLDDVT
+799 IDTNLDDVT

-842 IKKDLFTTLTKSKK
+842 IQKDLFTTLTKSNK

-863 EVIPQE
+863 EVIPTE
-869 VATSHFSKSAGLI
+869 VTTSHFSKSAGLI
-882 TKDIL
+882 TKDTL
-887 DKMELG
+887 EKMELG

-911 NVNNKYINKI
+911 SVDSKYINKI

-951 FIDLLLEYEDKILI
+951 FIDLLLEYEDKIVI

-985 RTYIESLSSKPVYC
+985 RTYVESLTSKPVYC
-999 FLYSIID
+999 YLYSIID
-1006 ETYREVKKGD
+1006 ETYREVVK
-1016 KHESN
+1016 

>member
-66 QRVIKLL
+66 QRVVKLL
-73 VEDNS
+73 VEDES
-78 LDPNLKKAQL
+78 LDQGIKNNQL

-125 NIINGITDKFLDE
+125 NIINGITDKYLDE
-138 IFEQQYVSNDIFKD
+138 IFEEQYVSNDVFKD

-165 KGFVKSLNKKL
+165 KGFVKDLNKKL
-176 DLIYDRDNFIK
+176 DLIYDRDSFIAK
-187 TFNDLFFST
+187 YNNTFFSDNY
-196 SHLNDELDS
+196 LNNELDS

-214 KQVDELLNKISELD
+214 KQVDVLLNEISELD
-228 DLNRFFNNWQGINN
+228 DINRYFTCWEGINN

-256 APVRKKNKEEYDD
+256 APVRKKNKEEYDE

-294 TLFNDVL
+294 TLINDVL

-307 NCLLDLAEELNRKIN
+307 NCLLDLAEELNRRIN
-322 IYKKE
+322 IYEKE

-379 ISNNNVYVV
+379 ISNDNVYVV

-413 SNNVGGK
+413 SKGIGGK

-440 FFNRTMSA
+440 FFNKTMSS
-448 SVGGADYTRG
+448 SVGGADYTNG
-458 HQLIAGNLSYIK
+458 HQLVAGNLSYLK
-470 DDKYTCEILSY
+470 DEKYKCEILSY

-501 KSMVNT
+501 KQKVHT
-507 FKLKDHLCD
+507 FQLKDHLCD
-516 YRDITILMDRSSKFD
+516 YRDITILVDRSSKFD

-541 IPTFIETEERMSESD
+541 IPTFIETEEKMSESD

-590 DIFNNITN
+590 DIFNNIKN
-598 NQIFSSPTYIKIN
+598 NIVFNSPTYIKIN
-611 DIKSNIE
+611 NIKTNID

-627 EIMESFDVYSKL
+627 EIMESFDIYSKL

-785 KMIIVNSFDEKIEP
+785 KMIIINSFDEKIDP
-799 IDDPLDDVT
+799 VDYPLDDMM

-819 TYIMNDLSD
+819 TYIKNDLTN
-828 FIINKDIPEIKENI
+828 FIINKNIPEVLENTST
-842 IKKDLFTTLTKSKK
+842 KDIFTTLKKSNK

-869 VATSHFSKSAGLI
+869 VTTSHFSKSAGLI
-882 TKDIL
+882 DQTTL

-906 NPDYT
+906 NPDYSY
-911 NVNNKYINKI
+911 VDNKYINKI
-921 KAFIDSPLLE
+921 KQFMNSPLLE
-931 NIKEAKIFK
+931 NIQQAKIFK
-940 EYEFMDDGKHG
+940 EYEFMDNGKHG
-951 FIDLLLEYEDKILI
+951 FIDLLLEYEDKIVI

-1006 ETYREVKKGD
+1006 ETYREVEK
-1016 KHESN
+1016 